1 MLKEYLESIKD
12 LTPESNELT
21 HRTFLQIL
29 LISLKDDFNTEFKIE
44 HEPKKDKQGGQPDFR
59 VSYQGLNIGYIE
71 NKRVGTDLIQ
81 LLKSDQILKY
91 LELNPNLM
99 LTDYLNFVWVGKDEN
114 NAPLIKKEISVSSL
128 DELSKPLK
136 PNPQT
141 ECDLVELFKS
151 FFNYE
156 AAPITNAKDFAT
168 HLSAPTKYLKDA
180 LIQYQEKAQVSSIF
194 NNFKEYL
201 YEELSFEDFS
211 DALAQTLTYSLF
223 LAKLNH
229 PFEKINLDN
238 VRSSIPENFAVI
250 REMAD
255 FLKKLDAIKEI
266 QWLLDEIL
274 SLINHVNMDSIIK
287 DLNDDKDPYLHF
299 YETFLSAY
307 DPKLREKKGV
317 YYTPDSV
324 VKFIINALDSLLK
337 THFKDAPLGLKSAL
351 DNENI
356 KLLDFATGTGTF
368 LLEAF
373 RKALETRKTSDGGTS
388 TKEDKYQNLLKQFYG
403 FEYLIAPYAIAHLNL
418 SQAFK
423 EEFKKPLKENDALQI
438 ILTNTLIQPS
448 EIAADRGLQPIFE
461 KELKSA
467 QEIKKDEK
475 ILIITGNPPYSGAS
489 SNEGL
494 FEWEVRAT
502 YGIEPEFQTIEIER
516 NVKLTDKIK
525 KLLKNIQTQNEGDK
539 SVKNTNKDALKN
551 LKKLHS
557 KYKLQKEKN
566 PKWLLDDYVKFMRF
580 AQNKIESLGHGLFGF
595 ISNNAFLD
603 NPTFRG
609 LRRSLLECYDE
620 LYILNLHGN
629 ARKKEET
636 PQGAKDENVFNI
648 MQGVSINLFVKK
660 AQATKQKILQKIY
673 YYDVYGE
680 RAEKYDF
687 LAQNDLNSIEWLELA
702 PREPFYLLIP
712 QKTSLLDEYE
722 QGFSVQDMFQVGSTG
737 ICSQRDHVV
746 FHKDKE
752 SLLKL
757 LKDFSTLEPSE
768 LRRIYNIKKDG
779 RDWRLEYAIKDVKA
793 NANNLEEYIVSCQ
806 YRPFD
811 FYYTYYTGKSKSF
824 IAYPRG
830 EVFKHMLPPPT
841 NPKTPNQTCK
851 NVALNIARQ
860 SKMHGEW
867 RYVMAHKEL
876 VDINLIAS
884 AGSMGVGYNYPICQ
898 FNNPNYTE
906 NFTPEFRSFIDKH
919 YNHSFEPLEVLGY
932 IYALL
937 YSPNYRKRYEEFLK
951 ADYPKILFT
960 NNKDL
965 FRVLSLL
972 GIELIGLHVLNQ
984 ESLNHSF
991 EKLKD
996 ATIGGSYYKE
1006 AHERNPI
1013 IKKPSYNE
1021 PEQRL
1026 YINHSAYFRGV
1037 SEEIYNYM
1045 IGGYGVLDKYLKSH
1059 KNESCNFDH
1068 VSNIIKVIARTIE
1081 IQKTLGFLTS
1091 DLPHLKGNDSQA
1103 LMQEILQN
1111 PPPPPHLIPI
1121 SPLSYRAKPKPS
1133 EILTLMPHSSAKKQ
1147 AITISIAEAE
1157 VQPSLYSVL
1166 PNLALICDRGSKVSP
1181 ISNVFV
1187 TNMLCDLHVNGSG
1200 SYAFLLYRLE

>member
-1 MLKEYLESIKD
+1 MLKEYLEGIKD
-12 LTPESNELT
+12 LTSESNELT
-21 HRTFLQIL
+21 HRPSLYNL
-29 LISLKDDFNTEFKIE
+29 LDSLKDNFNKELKIE
-44 HEPKKDKQGGQPDFR
+44 HEPNRERGSQPDFR
-59 VSYQGLNIGYIE
+59 ISYQGLNIGYIE
-71 NKRVGTDLIQ
+71 NKRVGTDLSQ
-81 LLKSDQILKY
+81 LLESDQILKY

-99 LTDYLNFVWVGKDEN
+99 LTDYLNFVWVGKDEEN
-114 NAPLIKKEISVSSL
+114 KPSIKRKISIASPE
-128 DELSKPLK
+128 ELSKPLK
-136 PNPQT
+136 PKPQT
-141 ECDLVELFKS
+141 EHDLIELFKS

-156 AAPITNAKDFAT
+156 AAPITNAKDFANA
-168 HLSAPTKYLKDA
+168 LSAPTRYLKDA
-180 LIQYQEKAQVSSIF
+180 LIQYQEDMQVSSIF
-194 NNFKEYL
+194 KNFKEYL

-211 DALAQTLTYSLF
+211 DAFAQTLTYSLF
-223 LAKLNH
+223 IAKLNH
-229 PFEKINLDN
+229 PFEKIDLNN
-238 VRSSIPENFAVI
+238 VRSSIPKNFAVI

-266 QWLLDEIL
+266 QWLLNEIL
-274 SLINHVNMDSIIK
+274 SLINHVDMDSIIK

-423 EEFKKPLKENDALQI
+423 QEFKKPLKENDALQI

-448 EIAADRGLQPIFE
+448 EITAYRGINPIFE
-461 KELKSA
+461 KELSNA
-467 QEIKKDEK
+467 QKIKTNEN

-489 SNEGL
+489 ENKGL
-494 FEWEVRAT
+494 FEWEVKAT
-502 YGIEPEFQTIEIER
+502 YGIEPEFQAIEIEK
-516 NVKLTDKIK
+516 NNKLTDKIQTH
-525 KLLKNIQTQNEGDK
+525 LKNIQTQKESGSK
-539 SVKNTNKDALKN
+539 KDLKALKS
-551 LKKLHS
+551 LHS
-557 KYKLQKEKN
+557 KYKLQNEKN

-660 AQATKQKILQKIY
+660 AQATKQKIH

-680 RAEKYDF
+680 RAEKYAF

-712 QKTSLLDEYE
+712 QKTPLLEEYE
-722 QGFSVQDMFQVGSTG
+722 QGFSVKDMFQIGGTG
-737 ICSQRDHVV
+737 ICSKKDHVV

-768 LRRIYNIKKDG
+768 LRRKYD
-779 RDWRLEYAIKDVKA
+779 IKDAEGWKLGRAIENVKK
-793 NANNLEEYIVSCQ
+793 NQHELEKYIVLCQ

-811 FYYTYYTGKSKSF
+811 YRWTYYTDKSCGF
-824 IAYPRG
+824 LARPVYD
-830 EVFKHMLPPPT
+830 VFKHMLPPP
-841 NPKTPNQTCK
+841 
-851 NVALNIARQ
+851 
-860 SKMHGEW
+860 
-867 RYVMAHKEL
+867 
-876 VDINLIAS
+876 
-884 AGSMGVGYNYPICQ
+884 
-898 FNNPNYTE
+898 
-906 NFTPEFRSFIDKH
+906 
-919 YNHSFEPLEVLGY
+919 
-932 IYALL
+932 
-937 YSPNYRKRYEEFLK
+937 
-951 ADYPKILFT
+951 
-960 NNKDL
+960 
-965 FRVLSLL
+965 
-972 GIELIGLHVLNQ
+972 
-984 ESLNHSF
+984 
-991 EKLKD
+991 
-996 ATIGGSYYKE
+996 
-1006 AHERNPI
+1006 
-1013 IKKPSYNE
+1013 
-1021 PEQRL
+1021 
-1026 YINHSAYFRGV
+1026 
-1037 SEEIYNYM
+1037 
-1045 IGGYGVLDKYLKSH
+1045 
-1059 KNESCNFDH
+1059 
-1068 VSNIIKVIARTIE
+1068 
-1081 IQKTLGFLTS
+1081 
-1091 DLPHLKGNDSQA
+1091 
-1103 LMQEILQN
+1103 
-1111 PPPPPHLIPI
+1111 
-1121 SPLSYRAKPKPS
+1121 
-1133 EILTLMPHSSAKKQ
+1133 
-1147 AITISIAEAE
+1147 
-1157 VQPSLYSVL
+1157 
-1166 PNLALICDRGSKVSP
+1166 
-1181 ISNVFV
+1181 
-1187 TNMLCDLHVNGSG
+1187 
-1200 SYAFLLYRLE
+1200 

>member
-12 LTPESNELT
+12 LTLKKNELT
-21 HRTFLQIL
+21 HRTSLEIL
-29 LISLKDDFNTEFKIE
+29 LKNLKNNFNTEFKIE
-44 HEPKKDKQGGQPDFR
+44 HEPNRDKQGGQPDFR
-59 VSYQGLNIGYIE
+59 ISYQGLNIGYIE
-71 NKRVGTDLIQ
+71 NKRVGTNLNQ

-99 LTDYLNFVWVGKDEN
+99 LTDYLNFVWVGKDEEN
-114 NAPLIKKEISVSSL
+114 KPLIKREISVASL
-128 DELSKPLK
+128 DELSKPQK

-141 ECDLVELFKS
+141 ERDLIELFKS
-151 FFNYE
+151 FFNHE

-180 LIQYQEKAQVSSIF
+180 LIKYQEKTQVSSIF
-194 NNFKEYL
+194 KNFKEYL

-223 LAKLNH
+223 IAKLNH
-229 PFEKINLDN
+229 PCEKINLDN
-238 VRSSIPENFAVI
+238 VRSSIPKNFAVI

-266 QWLLDEIL
+266 QWLLNEIL
-274 SLINHVNMDSIIK
+274 SLINHVDMDSIIK

-423 EEFKKPLKENDALQI
+423 QEFKKPLKENDALQI

-448 EIAADRGLQPIFE
+448 EIAAHRGLQPIFE

-494 FEWEVRAT
+494 FEWEVKAT
-502 YGIEPEFQTIEIER
+502 YGIEPEFQTIEIEKK
-516 NVKLTDKIK
+516 VKLTAKIQT
-525 KLLKNIQTQNEGDK
+525 LLKNIQTQKESG
-539 SVKNTNKDALKN
+539 SKNALKE
-551 LKKLHS
+551 LKNLHS

-660 AQATKQKILQKIY
+660 AQTTKQKIH
-673 YYDVYGE
+673 YYDVYGQ
-680 RAEKYDF
+680 RAEKYAF
-687 LAQNDLNSIEWLELA
+687 LAQNDLNSIEWLEIA
-702 PREPFYLLIP
+702 PRAPFYLLIP
-712 QKTSLLDEYE
+712 QETLLLDEYE
-722 QGFSVQDMFQVGSTG
+722 QGFSVQDMFQVGGTG
-737 ICSQRDHVV
+737 ICSKRDHVV

-768 LRRIYNIKKDG
+768 LRRKYDIGDDS
-779 RDWRLEYAIKDVKA
+779 RDWRLNNAIKEVKT
-793 NANNLEEYIVSCQ
+793 NIKRLEEYIVSCQ

-811 FYYTYYTGKSKSF
+811 YRWTYYTPNSRTF
-824 IAYPRG
+824 LAYPVYD
-830 EVFKHMLPPPT
+830 VFKHMLPPP
-841 NPKTPNQTCK
+841 
-851 NVALNIARQ
+851 
-860 SKMHGEW
+860 
-867 RYVMAHKEL
+867 
-876 VDINLIAS
+876 
-884 AGSMGVGYNYPICQ
+884 
-898 FNNPNYTE
+898 
-906 NFTPEFRSFIDKH
+906 
-919 YNHSFEPLEVLGY
+919 
-932 IYALL
+932 
-937 YSPNYRKRYEEFLK
+937 
-951 ADYPKILFT
+951 
-960 NNKDL
+960 
-965 FRVLSLL
+965 
-972 GIELIGLHVLNQ
+972 
-984 ESLNHSF
+984 
-991 EKLKD
+991 
-996 ATIGGSYYKE
+996 
-1006 AHERNPI
+1006 
-1013 IKKPSYNE
+1013 
-1021 PEQRL
+1021 
-1026 YINHSAYFRGV
+1026 
-1037 SEEIYNYM
+1037 
-1045 IGGYGVLDKYLKSH
+1045 
-1059 KNESCNFDH
+1059 
-1068 VSNIIKVIARTIE
+1068 
-1081 IQKTLGFLTS
+1081 
-1091 DLPHLKGNDSQA
+1091 
-1103 LMQEILQN
+1103 
-1111 PPPPPHLIPI
+1111 PPPQQTLKHPI
-1121 SPLSYRAKPKPS
+1121 KRAKMS
-1133 EILTLMPHSSAKKQ
+1133 
-1147 AITISIAEAE
+1147 
-1157 VQPSLYSVL
+1157 
-1166 PNLALICDRGSKVSP
+1166 R
-1181 ISNVFV
+1181 
-1187 TNMLCDLHVNGSG
+1187 
-1200 SYAFLLYRLE
+1200 

>member
-12 LTPESNELT
+12 LTPEKNELT
-21 HRTFLQIL
+21 HRLFLHNL
-29 LISLKDDFNTEFKIE
+29 LDKLKNHFNKEFKIE
-44 HEPKKDKQGGQPDFR
+44 HEPKREQGSQPDFR
-59 VSYQGLNIGYIE
+59 ISYQGLSIGYIE
-71 NKRVGTDLIQ
+71 NKKVGTDLKQ
-81 LLKSDQILKY
+81 TLKSEKSDQILKY

-99 LTDYLNFVWVGKDEN
+99 LTDYLNFMWVGKDEN
-114 NAPLIKKEISVSSL
+114 NAPLVKKEISVASP

-136 PNPQT
+136 PKPQI
-141 ECDLVELFKS
+141 ERDLIELFKS

-168 HLSAPTKYLKDA
+168 HLSPRTRYLKDA
-180 LIQYQEKAQVSSIF
+180 LIKYQEKVQVSSIF

-238 VRSSIPENFAVI
+238 VRSSIPKNFAVI

-255 FLKKLDAIKEI
+255 FLKKLDEIEEI
-266 QWLLDEIL
+266 QWLLNEIL
-274 SLINHVNMDSIIK
+274 SSINHVDMDSIIK

-373 RKALETRKTSDGGTS
+373 RKALEMKKTSDGGVS

-448 EIAADRGLQPIFE
+448 EIAAHRGLQPIFE
-461 KELKSA
+461 KELSNA
-467 QEIKKDEK
+467 QEIKKNEN

-494 FEWEVRAT
+494 FEWKVKAT
-502 YGIEPEFQTIEIER
+502 YGIEPEFQTIEIEKK
-516 NVKLTDKIK
+516 VKLTDKIQT
-525 KLLKNIQTQNEGDK
+525 LLKNIQKQKESG
-539 SVKNTNKDALKN
+539 SKNALKE
-551 LKKLHS
+551 LKSLHS

-629 ARKKEET
+629 ARKKEKT

-660 AQATKQKILQKIY
+660 AQTTKQKIR
-673 YYDVYGE
+673 YYDVYGK
-680 RAEKYDF
+680 RAEKYAF
-687 LAQNDLNSIEWLELA
+687 LTQHDLNSIEWLELT
-702 PREPFYLLIP
+702 PREPFYSLIP
-712 QKTSLLDEYE
+712 QKTPLLEEYE
-722 QGFSVQDMFQVGSTG
+722 QGFSVQEMFQVGGTG
-737 ICSQRDHVV
+737 ICSKKDHVV

-768 LRRIYNIKKDG
+768 LRRKYDISDSDAING
-779 RDWRLEYAIKDVKA
+779 WRLGRAIENVKK
-793 NANNLEEYIVSCQ
+793 NQHELEKYIVLCQ

-811 FYYTYYTGKSKSF
+811 YRWTYYTSESGF
-824 IAYPRG
+824 LVGPVYD
-830 EVFKHMLPPPT
+830 VFKH
-841 NPKTPNQTCK
+841 
-851 NVALNIARQ
+851 
-860 SKMHGEW
+860 
-867 RYVMAHKEL
+867 
-876 VDINLIAS
+876 
-884 AGSMGVGYNYPICQ
+884 
-898 FNNPNYTE
+898 
-906 NFTPEFRSFIDKH
+906 
-919 YNHSFEPLEVLGY
+919 
-932 IYALL
+932 
-937 YSPNYRKRYEEFLK
+937 
-951 ADYPKILFT
+951 
-960 NNKDL
+960 
-965 FRVLSLL
+965 
-972 GIELIGLHVLNQ
+972 
-984 ESLNHSF
+984 
-991 EKLKD
+991 
-996 ATIGGSYYKE
+996 
-1006 AHERNPI
+1006 
-1013 IKKPSYNE
+1013 
-1021 PEQRL
+1021 
-1026 YINHSAYFRGV
+1026 
-1037 SEEIYNYM
+1037 
-1045 IGGYGVLDKYLKSH
+1045 
-1059 KNESCNFDH
+1059 
-1068 VSNIIKVIARTIE
+1068 
-1081 IQKTLGFLTS
+1081 
-1091 DLPHLKGNDSQA
+1091 
-1103 LMQEILQN
+1103 
-1111 PPPPPHLIPI
+1111 
-1121 SPLSYRAKPKPS
+1121 
-1133 EILTLMPHSSAKKQ
+1133 
-1147 AITISIAEAE
+1147 
-1157 VQPSLYSVL
+1157 
-1166 PNLALICDRGSKVSP
+1166 
-1181 ISNVFV
+1181 
-1187 TNMLCDLHVNGSG
+1187 
-1200 SYAFLLYRLE
+1200 

>member
-12 LTPESNELT
+12 LTPEKNELT
-21 HRTFLQIL
+21 HRPSLYNL
-29 LISLKDDFNTEFKIE
+29 LNRLKDHFNKEFKIE
-44 HEPKKDKQGGQPDFR
+44 HEPKREQGSQPDFR
-59 VSYQGLNIGYIE
+59 ISYQGFNIGYIE
-71 NKRVGTDLIQ
+71 NKRAGENLSQ
-81 LLKSDQILKY
+81 LLKKDQIRKY

-99 LTDYLNFVWVGKDEN
+99 LTDYLKFIWVGKDEN
-114 NAPLIKKEISVSSL
+114 NAPLIKKEISVASL

-141 ECDLVELFKS
+141 ERDLIELFKS

-168 HLSAPTKYLKDA
+168 HLSTPTKYLKGA
-180 LIQYQEKAQVSSIF
+180 LIQYQKDMQVSSIF

-211 DALAQTLTYSLF
+211 DAFAQTLTYSLF

-238 VRSSIPENFAVI
+238 VRSSIPKNFAVI

-255 FLKKLDAIKEI
+255 FLKRLDSIKEI
-266 QWLLDEIL
+266 QWLLNEIL
-274 SLINHVNMDSIIK
+274 SLINHVDMDSIIK

-317 YYTPDSV
+317 YYTPDSM

-373 RKALETRKTSDGGTS
+373 RKALEVRKTSDGGTS

-448 EIAADRGLQPIFE
+448 ETIAYRGLQPIFE

-467 QEIKKDEK
+467 QEIKKDEN

-489 SNEGL
+489 ENKGL
-494 FEWEVRAT
+494 FEWEVKAT
-502 YGIEPEFQTIEIER
+502 YGIEPEFQTIEIEK
-516 NVKLTDKIK
+516 NVKLTDKIQT
-525 KLLKNIQTQNEGDK
+525 LLKNVQKQKESG
-539 SVKNTNKDALKN
+539 SKDALKE
-551 LKKLHS
+551 LKNLHS

-629 ARKKEET
+629 TRKKEET

-660 AQATKQKILQKIY
+660 AQATKPKIY

-680 RAEKYDF
+680 RAEKYVF

-712 QKTSLLDEYE
+712 QETPLLDEYE
-722 QGFSVQDMFQVGSTG
+722 QGFSVQEMFQVGSTG

-830 EVFKHMLPPPT
+830 EVFKHMLPPP
-841 NPKTPNQTCK
+841 PPN
-851 NVALNIARQ
+851 
-860 SKMHGEW
+860 
-867 RYVMAHKEL
+867 
-876 VDINLIAS
+876 
-884 AGSMGVGYNYPICQ
+884 
-898 FNNPNYTE
+898 
-906 NFTPEFRSFIDKH
+906 
-919 YNHSFEPLEVLGY
+919 
-932 IYALL
+932 
-937 YSPNYRKRYEEFLK
+937 
-951 ADYPKILFT
+951 
-960 NNKDL
+960 
-965 FRVLSLL
+965 
-972 GIELIGLHVLNQ
+972 
-984 ESLNHSF
+984 
-991 EKLKD
+991 
-996 ATIGGSYYKE
+996 
-1006 AHERNPI
+1006 
-1013 IKKPSYNE
+1013 KP
-1021 PEQRL
+1021 
-1026 YINHSAYFRGV
+1026 
-1037 SEEIYNYM
+1037 
-1045 IGGYGVLDKYLKSH
+1045 
-1059 KNESCNFDH
+1059 
-1068 VSNIIKVIARTIE
+1068 
-1081 IQKTLGFLTS
+1081 
-1091 DLPHLKGNDSQA
+1091 
-1103 LMQEILQN
+1103 
-1111 PPPPPHLIPI
+1111 
-1121 SPLSYRAKPKPS
+1121 
-1133 EILTLMPHSSAKKQ
+1133 
-1147 AITISIAEAE
+1147 
-1157 VQPSLYSVL
+1157 
-1166 PNLALICDRGSKVSP
+1166 
-1181 ISNVFV
+1181 
-1187 TNMLCDLHVNGSG
+1187 
-1200 SYAFLLYRLE
+1200 

>member
-12 LTPESNELT
+12 LTPEKNELT
-21 HRTFLQIL
+21 HRLFLHNL
-29 LISLKDDFNTEFKIE
+29 LDKLKNHFNKELKIE

-59 VSYQGLNIGYIE
+59 ISYQGLNIGYIE
-71 NKRVGTDLIQ
+71 NKRVGTDLSQ
-81 LLKSDQILKY
+81 LLKSDQVLKY

-99 LTDYLNFVWVGKDEN
+99 LTDYLNFVWVGKDEEN
-114 NAPLIKKEISVSSL
+114 KPLIKREISIASL

-141 ECDLVELFKS
+141 ERDLVELFKS
-151 FFNYE
+151 FFNHE

-168 HLSAPTKYLKDA
+168 HLSPRTKYLKDA
-180 LIQYQEKAQVSSIF
+180 LIKYQEKAQVSSIF

-238 VRSSIPENFAVI
+238 VRSSIPKNFAVI

-266 QWLLDEIL
+266 QWLLNEIL
-274 SLINHVNMDSIIK
+274 SLINHVDMDSIIK

-373 RKALETRKTSDGGTS
+373 RKALEVRKTSDGGTS

-423 EEFKKPLKENDALQI
+423 EEFKKPLKENDALKI

-448 EIAADRGLQPIFE
+448 EIVAHRGLQPIFE

-494 FEWEVRAT
+494 FEWEVKAT
-502 YGIEPEFQTIEIER
+502 YGIEPEFQTIEIEK
-516 NVKLTDKIK
+516 NVKLTDKIQT
-525 KLLKNIQTQNEGDK
+525 LLNNIQKQKESG
-539 SVKNTNKDALKN
+539 SKNALKE
-551 LKKLHS
+551 LKQLHS
-557 KYKLQKEKN
+557 KYKLQNEKN

-580 AQNKIESLGHGLFGF
+580 AQNKIKSLGHGLFGF

-660 AQATKQKILQKIY
+660 AQATKPKIY
-673 YYDVYGE
+673 YYDVYGQ
-680 RAEKYDF
+680 RAEKYAF
-687 LAQNDLNSIEWLELA
+687 LAQNDLNSIEWLELT

-712 QKTSLLDEYE
+712 QETPLLEEYE
-722 QGFSVQDMFQVGSTG
+722 QGFSVQEMFQISSVGIVTG
-737 ICSQRDHVV
+737 
-746 FHKDKE
+746 KDKI
-752 SLLKL
+752 
-757 LKDFSTLEPSE
+757 F
-768 LRRIYNIKKDG
+768 I
-779 RDWRLEYAIKDVKA
+779 
-793 NANNLEEYIVSCQ
+793 ANNTENLKEQVLKYCNEFNEQCVKDIH

-811 FYYTYYTGKSKSF
+811 IRKVYYDTKKLERARENT
-824 IAYPRG
+824 
-830 EVFKHMLPPPT
+830 FKHMLPPPQ
-841 NPKTPNQTCK
+841 QTLK
-851 NVALNIARQ
+851 
-860 SKMHGEW
+860 H
-867 RYVMAHKEL
+867 
-876 VDINLIAS
+876 
-884 AGSMGVGYNYPICQ
+884 PI
-898 FNNPNYTE
+898 
-906 NFTPEFRSFIDKH
+906 K
-919 YNHSFEPLEVLGY
+919 
-932 IYALL
+932 
-937 YSPNYRKRYEEFLK
+937 
-951 ADYPKILFT
+951 
-960 NNKDL
+960 
-965 FRVLSLL
+965 
-972 GIELIGLHVLNQ
+972 
-984 ESLNHSF
+984 
-991 EKLKD
+991 
-996 ATIGGSYYKE
+996 
-1006 AHERNPI
+1006 
-1013 IKKPSYNE
+1013 
-1021 PEQRL
+1021 
-1026 YINHSAYFRGV
+1026 
-1037 SEEIYNYM
+1037 
-1045 IGGYGVLDKYLKSH
+1045 
-1059 KNESCNFDH
+1059 
-1068 VSNIIKVIARTIE
+1068 
-1081 IQKTLGFLTS
+1081 
-1091 DLPHLKGNDSQA
+1091 
-1103 LMQEILQN
+1103 
-1111 PPPPPHLIPI
+1111 
-1121 SPLSYRAKPKPS
+1121 RAKMS
-1133 EILTLMPHSSAKKQ
+1133 
-1147 AITISIAEAE
+1147 
-1157 VQPSLYSVL
+1157 
-1166 PNLALICDRGSKVSP
+1166 R
-1181 ISNVFV
+1181 
-1187 TNMLCDLHVNGSG
+1187 
-1200 SYAFLLYRLE
+1200 

>member
-12 LTPESNELT
+12 LTPEKNELT
-21 HRTFLQIL
+21 HRAFLQIL
-29 LISLKDDFNTEFKIE
+29 LTSLKENFNKEFKIE
-44 HEPKKDKQGGQPDFR
+44 HEPKRDKQGGQPDFR
-59 VSYQGLNIGYIE
+59 ISYQGLNIGYIE
-71 NKRVGTDLIQ
+71 NKKVGTNLSQ
-81 LLKSDQILKY
+81 LLKNKQILKY

-114 NAPLIKKEISVSSL
+114 NAPLIKKEISIASL
-128 DELSKPLK
+128 DELSKPIK
-136 PNPQT
+136 PKPQT
-141 ECDLVELFKS
+141 EHDLIELFKS
-151 FFNYE
+151 FFNHE
-156 AAPITNAKDFAT
+156 AAPIANAKDFAT
-168 HLSAPTKYLKDA
+168 HLSPRTRYLKDA
-180 LIQYQEKAQVSSIF
+180 LIKYQKETQVSSIF

-238 VRSSIPENFAVI
+238 VRSSIPKNFAVI

-255 FLKKLDAIKEI
+255 FLKKLDEIKEI
-266 QWLLDEIL
+266 QWLLNEIL
-274 SLINHVNMDSIIK
+274 SSINHVDMDSILK

-307 DPKLREKKGV
+307 DPKLRESKGV

-373 RKALETRKTSDGGTS
+373 RKALEMRRTSDGGTS

-403 FEYLIAPYAIAHLNL
+403 FEYLIAPYAIAHLSL

-423 EEFKKPLKENDALQI
+423 EEFKKPLKENDALKI
-438 ILTNTLIQPS
+438 ILTNTLIQPN
-448 EIAADRGLQPIFE
+448 EIVAYRGLSPIFE
-461 KELKSA
+461 KELSNA
-467 QEIKKDEK
+467 QEIKKNEK

-489 SNEGL
+489 ENKGL

-502 YGIEPEFQTIEIER
+502 YGIEPEFQTIEIEKK
-516 NVKLTDKIK
+516 VKLTDKIQT
-525 KLLKNIQTQNEGDK
+525 LLKNTQTQKESG
-539 SVKNTNKDALKN
+539 SKNALKE
-551 LKKLHS
+551 LKSLHS

-629 ARKKEET
+629 ARKKEKT
-636 PQGAKDENVFNI
+636 TQGAKDENVFNI
-648 MQGVSINLFVKK
+648 KQGVSINLFVKNP
-660 AQATKQKILQKIY
+660 QTTNQKIH

-680 RAEKYDF
+680 RAEKYAF

-712 QKTSLLDEYE
+712 QKTPLLDEYE
-722 QGFSVQDMFQVGSTG
+722 QGFSVQDMFQISSVGIATG
-737 ICSQRDHVV
+737 
-746 FHKDKE
+746 KDRIFIANNTE
-752 SLLKL
+752 SLKEQVLKYCNE
-757 LKDFSTLEPSE
+757 FNEQC
-768 LRRIYNIKKDG
+768 
-779 RDWRLEYAIKDVKA
+779 IKD
-793 NANNLEEYIVSCQ
+793 IH

-811 FYYTYYTGKSKSF
+811 IRKVYYDTKKLERARENT
-824 IAYPRG
+824 
-830 EVFKHMLPPPT
+830 FKHMLPPQQ
-841 NPKTPNQTCK
+841 NPKTPNQTRK
-851 NVALNIARQ
+851 NVALITSRRFCQ
-860 SKMHGEW
+860 SQK
-867 RYVMAHKEL
+867 
-876 VDINLIAS
+876 S
-884 AGSMGVGYNYPICQ
+884 GVGFVSNKISDLRTWTCPGMEGGDYVNPLYH
-898 FNNPNYTE
+898 NPNYTE

-937 YSPNYRKRYEEFLK
+937 YSPNYRKRYEDFLK

-972 GIELIGLHVLNQ
+972 GIELIGLHVLNK
-984 ESLNHSF
+984 ESLNYSF

-996 ATIGGSYYKE
+996 ATIGESCYKD
-1006 AHERNPI
+1006 ERNPI
-1013 IKKPSYNE
+1013 IKKPSHN
-1021 PEQRL
+1021 EQRL

-1037 SEEIYNYM
+1037 SKEIYDYM
-1045 IGGYGVLDKYLKSH
+1045 IGGYCVFRQIFK
-1059 KNESCNFDH
+1059 
-1068 VSNIIKVIARTIE
+1068 
-1081 IQKTLGFLTS
+1081 
-1091 DLPHLKGNDSQA
+1091 
-1103 LMQEILQN
+1103 
-1111 PPPPPHLIPI
+1111 
-1121 SPLSYRAKPKPS
+1121 KP
-1133 EILTLMPHSSAKKQ
+1133 
-1147 AITISIAEAE
+1147 
-1157 VQPSLYSVL
+1157 
-1166 PNLALICDRGSKVSP
+1166 
-1181 ISNVFV
+1181 
-1187 TNMLCDLHVNGSG
+1187 
-1200 SYAFLLYRLE
+1200 

>member
-12 LTPESNELT
+12 LTLEKNELT
-21 HRTFLQIL
+21 HRLFLHNL
-29 LISLKDDFNTEFKIE
+29 LDKLKNHFNKEFKIE
-44 HEPKKDKQGGQPDFR
+44 HEPKRDQASQPDFR
-59 VSYQGLNIGYIE
+59 VSFQGLSIGYIE
-71 NKRVGTDLIQ
+71 NKRAGTDLRKIVESE
-81 LLKSDQILKY
+81 KNKQILKY

-114 NAPLIKKEISVSSL
+114 NAPLIKKEISVASL

-141 ECDLVELFKS
+141 ERDLIELFKS

-168 HLSAPTKYLKDA
+168 HLSPRTRCLKEA
-180 LIQYQEKAQVSSIF
+180 LNKNQEKTQVSSIF
-194 NNFKEYL
+194 NNFKAYL
-201 YEELSFEDFS
+201 YEELSFEDFG

-238 VRSSIPENFAVI
+238 VRNSIPKNFAVI

-255 FLKKLDAIKEI
+255 FLKKLDEIKEI
-266 QWLLDEIL
+266 QWLLNEIL
-274 SLINHVNMDSIIK
+274 SSINHVDMDSILK

-307 DPKLREKKGV
+307 DPKLRESKGV

-373 RKALETRKTSDGGTS
+373 RKALETRKTSDGGIS

-423 EEFKKPLKENDALQI
+423 EEFKKPLKENDALKI

-448 EIAADRGLQPIFE
+448 EIAAHRGLQPIFE

-467 QEIKKDEK
+467 QKIKKDEK

-489 SNEGL
+489 SNESL

-502 YGIEPEFQTIEIER
+502 YGIEPEFQTIEIEKK
-516 NVKLTDKIK
+516 VKLTDKIQTLLNNIQK
-525 KLLKNIQTQNEGDK
+525 QKESGSKNALKELKN
-539 SVKNTNKDALKN
+539 
-551 LKKLHS
+551 LHS

-620 LYILNLHGN
+620 LYIINLHGN

-636 PQGAKDENVFNI
+636 PQGTKDENVFNI

-660 AQATKQKILQKIY
+660 APATKQKIF
-673 YYDVYGE
+673 YYDVYGQ
-680 RAEKYDF
+680 RAEKYAF
-687 LAQNDLNSIEWLELA
+687 LAQNDLNSIEWLELT
-702 PREPFYLLIP
+702 PREPFYLLLP
-712 QKTSLLDEYE
+712 LETPLLEEYE
-722 QGFSVQDMFQVGSTG
+722 QGFSVQDMFQVGGTG
-737 ICSQRDHVV
+737 ICSKKDHVV

-768 LRRIYNIKKDG
+768 LRRKYNIKKDG

-793 NANNLEEYIVSCQ
+793 NANNLEEYIVLCQ
-806 YRPFD
+806 YHPFD
-811 FYYTYYTGKSKSF
+811 YRWTYYTGKSKSF

-830 EVFKHMLPPPT
+830 DVFKHMLPPP
-841 NPKTPNQTCK
+841 PPN
-851 NVALNIARQ
+851 
-860 SKMHGEW
+860 
-867 RYVMAHKEL
+867 
-876 VDINLIAS
+876 
-884 AGSMGVGYNYPICQ
+884 
-898 FNNPNYTE
+898 
-906 NFTPEFRSFIDKH
+906 
-919 YNHSFEPLEVLGY
+919 
-932 IYALL
+932 
-937 YSPNYRKRYEEFLK
+937 
-951 ADYPKILFT
+951 
-960 NNKDL
+960 
-965 FRVLSLL
+965 
-972 GIELIGLHVLNQ
+972 
-984 ESLNHSF
+984 
-991 EKLKD
+991 
-996 ATIGGSYYKE
+996 
-1006 AHERNPI
+1006 
-1013 IKKPSYNE
+1013 KP
-1021 PEQRL
+1021 
-1026 YINHSAYFRGV
+1026 
-1037 SEEIYNYM
+1037 
-1045 IGGYGVLDKYLKSH
+1045 
-1059 KNESCNFDH
+1059 
-1068 VSNIIKVIARTIE
+1068 
-1081 IQKTLGFLTS
+1081 
-1091 DLPHLKGNDSQA
+1091 
-1103 LMQEILQN
+1103 
-1111 PPPPPHLIPI
+1111 
-1121 SPLSYRAKPKPS
+1121 
-1133 EILTLMPHSSAKKQ
+1133 
-1147 AITISIAEAE
+1147 
-1157 VQPSLYSVL
+1157 
-1166 PNLALICDRGSKVSP
+1166 
-1181 ISNVFV
+1181 
-1187 TNMLCDLHVNGSG
+1187 
-1200 SYAFLLYRLE
+1200 

>member
-12 LTPESNELT
+12 LTPEKNELT
-21 HRTFLQIL
+21 HRRSLYNL
-29 LISLKDDFNTEFKIE
+29 LDGLKKNFNKEFKIE
-44 HEPKKDKQGGQPDFR
+44 HEPKRKQGSQPDFR

-71 NKRVGTDLIQ
+71 NKRVGTNLNR
-81 LLKSDQILKY
+81 LLKSDQVLKY

-99 LTDYLNFVWVGKDEN
+99 LTDYLKFVWVGKDKN
-114 NAPLIKKEISVSSL
+114 NAPLIKKEISVASP

-136 PNPQT
+136 PKPQT
-141 ECDLVELFKS
+141 ERDLIELFKS

-180 LIQYQEKAQVSSIF
+180 LITYQKDDQVSSIF
-194 NNFKEYL
+194 KNFKEYL

-211 DALAQTLTYSLF
+211 DAFAQTLTYSLF
-223 LAKLNH
+223 IAKLNH

-238 VRSSIPENFAVI
+238 VRSSIPKNFAVI

-266 QWLLDEIL
+266 QWLLNEIL
-274 SLINHVNMDSIIK
+274 SLINHVDMDSIIK

-373 RKALETRKTSDGGTS
+373 RKALEVRKTSDGGTS

-494 FEWEVRAT
+494 FEWEVKAT
-502 YGIEPEFQTIEIER
+502 YGIEPEFQTIETKK
-516 NVKLTDKIK
+516 NVKLADEIQT
-525 KLLKNIQTQNEGDK
+525 LLNNIQTQKESGNNND
-539 SVKNTNKDALKN
+539 
-551 LKKLHS
+551 LKKLKSLHS
-557 KYKLQKEKN
+557 RYKLQKEKN

-609 LRRSLLECYDE
+609 LRCSLLECYDE

-648 MQGVSINLFVKK
+648 MQGVSINLFVKNPQVVK
-660 AQATKQKILQKIY
+660 QKIY
-673 YYDVYGE
+673 YYDVYGQ
-680 RAEKYDF
+680 RAEKYVF
-687 LAQNDLNSIEWLELA
+687 LAQNDLNSIEWLEIA
-702 PREPFYLLIP
+702 PRAPFYLLLP
-712 QKTSLLDEYE
+712 LKTPLLDEYE
-722 QGFSVQDMFQVGSTG
+722 QGFSVQEMFKISSGGIITG
-737 ICSQRDHVV
+737 RDHIV

-768 LRRIYNIKKDG
+768 LRRIYKIKEDG

-793 NANNLEEYIVSCQ
+793 NANNLEEYIVLCQ

-811 FYYTYYTGKSKSF
+811 YRWTYYTGKSKSF

-830 EVFKHMLPPPT
+830 EVFRHMLPPP
-841 NPKTPNQTCK
+841 PN
-851 NVALNIARQ
+851 
-860 SKMHGEW
+860 
-867 RYVMAHKEL
+867 
-876 VDINLIAS
+876 
-884 AGSMGVGYNYPICQ
+884 
-898 FNNPNYTE
+898 
-906 NFTPEFRSFIDKH
+906 
-919 YNHSFEPLEVLGY
+919 
-932 IYALL
+932 
-937 YSPNYRKRYEEFLK
+937 
-951 ADYPKILFT
+951 
-960 NNKDL
+960 
-965 FRVLSLL
+965 
-972 GIELIGLHVLNQ
+972 
-984 ESLNHSF
+984 
-991 EKLKD
+991 
-996 ATIGGSYYKE
+996 
-1006 AHERNPI
+1006 
-1013 IKKPSYNE
+1013 KP
-1021 PEQRL
+1021 
-1026 YINHSAYFRGV
+1026 
-1037 SEEIYNYM
+1037 
-1045 IGGYGVLDKYLKSH
+1045 
-1059 KNESCNFDH
+1059 
-1068 VSNIIKVIARTIE
+1068 
-1081 IQKTLGFLTS
+1081 
-1091 DLPHLKGNDSQA
+1091 
-1103 LMQEILQN
+1103 
-1111 PPPPPHLIPI
+1111 
-1121 SPLSYRAKPKPS
+1121 
-1133 EILTLMPHSSAKKQ
+1133 
-1147 AITISIAEAE
+1147 
-1157 VQPSLYSVL
+1157 
-1166 PNLALICDRGSKVSP
+1166 
-1181 ISNVFV
+1181 
-1187 TNMLCDLHVNGSG
+1187 
-1200 SYAFLLYRLE
+1200 

>member
-12 LTPESNELT
+12 LTNEKNELT
-21 HRTFLQIL
+21 HRPSLYNL
-29 LISLKDDFNTEFKIE
+29 LNRLKDNFNKEFKIE
-44 HEPKKDKQGGQPDFR
+44 HEPKKEQGSQPDFC
-59 VSYQGLNIGYIE
+59 VSFQGLNIGYIE
-71 NKRVGTDLIQ
+71 NKRVGNNLSQ
-81 LLKSDQILKY
+81 LLKSDQIRKY

-99 LTDYLNFVWVGKDEN
+99 LTDYLNFMWVGKDEN
-114 NAPLIKKEISVSSL
+114 NAPLIKKEISVASL
-128 DELSKPLK
+128 DELSKPIK
-136 PNPQT
+136 PKPQT
-141 ECDLVELFKS
+141 ERDLIELFKS
-151 FFNYE
+151 FFNHE

-168 HLSAPTKYLKDA
+168 HLSPRTRYLKDA
-180 LIQYQEKAQVSSIF
+180 LIKYQEKTQVSSIF

-238 VRSSIPENFAVI
+238 VRSSIPKNFAVI

-255 FLKKLDAIKEI
+255 FLKKLDEIQEI
-266 QWLLDEIL
+266 QWLLNEIL
-274 SLINHVNMDSIIK
+274 SSINHVDMDSIIK

-307 DPKLREKKGV
+307 DPKLRESKGV

-373 RKALETRKTSDGGTS
+373 RKVLEMRKTSDGGIS
-388 TKEDKYQNLLKQFYG
+388 TREDKYQNLLKQFYG

-423 EEFKKPLKENDALQI
+423 EEFKKPLKENDAFKI

-448 EIAADRGLQPIFE
+448 EIIDYRGLNPIFE
-461 KELKSA
+461 TELLNA
-467 QEIKKDEK
+467 QEIKKDEN

-494 FEWEVRAT
+494 FEWEVKAT
-502 YGIEPEFQTIEIER
+502 YGIEPEFQTIEIEKK
-516 NVKLTDKIK
+516 VKLTDKIK
-525 KLLKNIQTQNEGDK
+525 TLLKNIQTQKQGDK
-539 SVKNTNKDALKN
+539 SVKNTNKNALKS
-551 LKKLHS
+551 LKQFYS
-557 KYKLQKEKN
+557 KYKLQDERN

-609 LRRSLLECYDE
+609 LRHSLLECYDE

-629 ARKKEET
+629 VRKKEKT
-636 PQGAKDENVFNI
+636 PEGSKDENVFNI
-648 MQGVSINLFVKK
+648 QQGVSINLFVKN
-660 AQATKQKILQKIY
+660 QQIPKQKIH

-680 RAEKYDF
+680 RAEKYAF
-687 LAQNDLNSIEWLELA
+687 LAQNDLDSIEWLELT
-702 PREPFYLLIP
+702 PRKPFY
-712 QKTSLLDEYE
+712 SLLPLETRLSDEYE
-722 QGFSVQDMFQVGSTG
+722 QGFSVQKMFQVGGTG
-737 ICSQRDHVV
+737 ICSKRDHVV

-768 LRRIYNIKKDG
+768 LRRKYD
-779 RDWRLEYAIKDVKA
+779 IKDTEGWKLGRAIENVKK
-793 NANNLEEYIVSCQ
+793 NQHELEKYIVLCQ

-811 FYYTYYTGKSKSF
+811 YRWTYYTDKSCGF
-824 IAYPRG
+824 LAGPVY
-830 EVFKHMLPPPT
+830 EVFKHMLPSPT
-841 NPKTPNQTCK
+841 NPKTPNQTRK
-851 NVALNIARQ
+851 NAALNTPRQ
-860 SKMHGEW
+860 LKNNDKSW
-867 RYVMAHKEL
+867 TQCFISSR
-876 VDINLIAS
+876 INDQGLS
-884 AGSMGVGYNYPICQ
+884 SGGNGAGVNYPLYQ
-898 FNNPNYTE
+898 FRDPNYTE

-919 YNHSFEPLEVLGY
+919 YNHSFEPLEILGY

-937 YSPNYRKRYEEFLK
+937 YSPNYRKRYEGFLK
-951 ADYPKILFT
+951 IDYPKILFT
-960 NNKDL
+960 ENKDL
-965 FRVLSLL
+965 FRALSLL

-984 ESLNHSF
+984 ESLNYSF

-996 ATIGGSYYKE
+996 ATIGESCYIE
-1006 AHERNPI
+1006 VHERNPI
-1013 IKKPSYNE
+1013 IKKPSHN
-1021 PEQRL
+1021 EQRL
-1026 YINHSAYFRGV
+1026 YINHSAYFSGV
-1037 SEEIYNYM
+1037 SQEIYDYR
-1045 IGGYGVLDKYLKSH
+1045 IGGLRLDKYLKSH
-1059 KNESCNFDH
+1059 KNEPCDFDH
-1068 VSNIIKVIARTIE
+1068 VTRIIKIIARTIE

-1091 DLPHLKGNDSQA
+1091 DLPYLKGNDSKA

-1111 PPPPPHLIPI
+1111 PPPPPI
-1121 SPLSYRAKPKPS
+1121 
-1133 EILTLMPHSSAKKQ
+1133 
-1147 AITISIAEAE
+1147 
-1157 VQPSLYSVL
+1157 
-1166 PNLALICDRGSKVSP
+1166 
-1181 ISNVFV
+1181 
-1187 TNMLCDLHVNGSG
+1187 
-1200 SYAFLLYRLE
+1200 

>member
-12 LTPESNELT
+12 LTPEKNELA
-21 HRTFLQIL
+21 HRPSLYNL
-29 LISLKDDFNTEFKIE
+29 LDSLKDHFNKEFKIE
-44 HEPKKDKQGGQPDFR
+44 HEPKRERGSQPDFR
-59 VSYQGLNIGYIE
+59 ISYQGLNIGYIE
-71 NKRVGTDLIQ
+71 NKRVGTDLNR
-81 LLKSDQILKY
+81 LLKNDQILKY

-114 NAPLIKKEISVSSL
+114 NEPLIKREISIANL
-128 DELSKPLK
+128 DELSKPPK

-141 ECDLVELFKS
+141 ERDLIELFKS
-151 FFNYE
+151 FFNHE
-156 AAPITNAKDFAT
+156 AAPITNAKDFANA
-168 HLSAPTKYLKDA
+168 LSAPTKYLKDA
-180 LIQYQEKAQVSSIF
+180 LITYQKDDQVSSIF

-211 DALAQTLTYSLF
+211 DAFAQTLTYSLF

-229 PFEKINLDN
+229 PFEKIDLNN

-255 FLKKLDAIKEI
+255 FLKRLDSIKEI
-266 QWLLDEIL
+266 QWLLNEIL
-274 SLINHVNMDSIIK
+274 SLINHVDMDSIIK

-423 EEFKKPLKENDALQI
+423 EEFKKPLKENDALKI

-448 EIAADRGLQPIFE
+448 EIVAYRGLQPIFE

-467 QEIKKDEK
+467 QEIKKNEK

-494 FEWEVRAT
+494 FEWEVKAT
-502 YGIEPEFQTIEIER
+502 YGIEPEFQTIEIEKK
-516 NVKLTDKIK
+516 VKLTAKIQT
-525 KLLKNIQTQNEGDK
+525 LLKNIQKQKESG
-539 SVKNTNKDALKN
+539 SKNALKE
-551 LKKLHS
+551 LKNLHS

-609 LRRSLLECYDE
+609 LRCSLLECYDE

-660 AQATKQKILQKIY
+660 AQTTKQKIF
-673 YYDVYGE
+673 YYDVYGG
-680 RAEKYDF
+680 RAEKYAF
-687 LAQNDLNSIEWLELA
+687 LAQNDLNSIEWLEIA
-702 PREPFYLLIP
+702 PRAPFYLLLP
-712 QKTSLLDEYE
+712 LKTPLLEEYE
-722 QGFSVQDMFQVGSTG
+722 QGFSVQEMFQISSVGIATG
-737 ICSQRDHVV
+737 
-746 FHKDKE
+746 KDKIFIANNTE
-752 SLLKL
+752 SLKEQVLKYCNEFNEQCV
-757 LKDFSTLEPSE
+757 KD
-768 LRRIYNIKKDG
+768 IH
-779 RDWRLEYAIKDVKA
+779 
-793 NANNLEEYIVSCQ
+793 

-811 FYYTYYTGKSKSF
+811 IRKVYYDTKKLERARENT
-824 IAYPRG
+824 
-830 EVFKHMLPPPT
+830 FKHMLPPPP
-841 NPKTPNQTCK
+841 PK
-851 NVALNIARQ
+851 
-860 SKMHGEW
+860 
-867 RYVMAHKEL
+867 
-876 VDINLIAS
+876 
-884 AGSMGVGYNYPICQ
+884 
-898 FNNPNYTE
+898 
-906 NFTPEFRSFIDKH
+906 
-919 YNHSFEPLEVLGY
+919 
-932 IYALL
+932 
-937 YSPNYRKRYEEFLK
+937 
-951 ADYPKILFT
+951 
-960 NNKDL
+960 
-965 FRVLSLL
+965 
-972 GIELIGLHVLNQ
+972 
-984 ESLNHSF
+984 
-991 EKLKD
+991 
-996 ATIGGSYYKE
+996 
-1006 AHERNPI
+1006 
-1013 IKKPSYNE
+1013 KK
-1021 PEQRL
+1021 
-1026 YINHSAYFRGV
+1026 
-1037 SEEIYNYM
+1037 
-1045 IGGYGVLDKYLKSH
+1045 KKKKKKKTKS
-1059 KNESCNFDH
+1059 
-1068 VSNIIKVIARTIE
+1068 
-1081 IQKTLGFLTS
+1081 
-1091 DLPHLKGNDSQA
+1091 
-1103 LMQEILQN
+1103 
-1111 PPPPPHLIPI
+1111 
-1121 SPLSYRAKPKPS
+1121 
-1133 EILTLMPHSSAKKQ
+1133 
-1147 AITISIAEAE
+1147 
-1157 VQPSLYSVL
+1157 
-1166 PNLALICDRGSKVSP
+1166 
-1181 ISNVFV
+1181 
-1187 TNMLCDLHVNGSG
+1187 VN
-1200 SYAFLLYRLE
+1200 

>member
-12 LTPESNELT
+12 LTAEKNELT
-21 HRTFLQIL
+21 HRLSLHNL
-29 LISLKDDFNTEFKIE
+29 LSRLKDHFNKEFKIE
-44 HEPKKDKQGGQPDFR
+44 HEPKKEQGSQPDFR
-59 VSYQGLNIGYIE
+59 VSFQGLNIGYIE
-71 NKRVGTDLIQ
+71 NKRVGANFSQ
-81 LLKSDQILKY
+81 LLKSDQICKY

-99 LTDYLNFVWVGKDEN
+99 LTDYLNFMWVGKDEN
-114 NAPLIKKEISVSSL
+114 NAPLIKKEISVASL

-136 PNPQT
+136 PKPQT
-141 ECDLVELFKS
+141 ERDLIELFKS
-151 FFNYE
+151 FFNHE

-168 HLSAPTKYLKDA
+168 HLSPRTRYLKDA
-180 LIQYQEKAQVSSIF
+180 LIKYQEKTQVSSIF

-238 VRSSIPENFAVI
+238 VRSSIPKNFAVI

-255 FLKKLDAIKEI
+255 FLKKLDEIQEI
-266 QWLLDEIL
+266 QWLLNEIL
-274 SLINHVNMDSIIK
+274 SSINHVGMDSIIK

-299 YETFLSAY
+299 YETFLSTY
-307 DPKLREKKGV
+307 DPKLRESKGV

-373 RKALETRKTSDGGTS
+373 RKALEMRKTSDGGIS

-423 EEFKKPLKENDALQI
+423 EEFKKPLKEDDALKI
-438 ILTNTLIQPS
+438 ILTSTLIQPS
-448 EIAADRGLQPIFE
+448 EIAAYRGLQPIFE
-461 KELKSA
+461 TELLNA
-467 QEIKKDEK
+467 QEIKKDEN

-494 FEWEVRAT
+494 FEWEVKAT
-502 YGIEPEFQTIEIER
+502 YGIEPEFQTIEIEKK
-516 NVKLTDKIK
+516 VKLTDKIK
-525 KLLKNIQTQNEGDK
+525 KLLKNLQTQKESSNQTQKQSNK
-539 SVKNTNKDALKN
+539 SVKNTNKDALKS
-551 LKKLHS
+551 LKQLHS
-557 KYKLQKEKN
+557 KYKLQNEKN

-629 ARKKEET
+629 ARKKEKT
-636 PQGAKDENVFNI
+636 PQGADDENVFNI
-648 MQGVSINLFVKK
+648 KQGVSINLFVKK
-660 AQATKQKILQKIY
+660 AQTTKQKIH

-680 RAEKYDF
+680 RAEKYAF
-687 LAQNDLNSIEWLELA
+687 LAQNDLNSIEWLELN
-702 PREPFYLLIP
+702 PREPFYSLLP
-712 QKTSLLDEYE
+712 LETSLLDEYE
-722 QGFSVQDMFQVGSTG
+722 QGFSVKDMFQVGSTG

-746 FHKDKE
+746 FHKTKE
-752 SLLKL
+752 SLLEL

-768 LRRIYNIKKDG
+768 LRRKYDIGDDG
-779 RDWRLEYAIKDVKA
+779 RDWRLEYAIRDVRT
-793 NANNLEEYIVSCQ
+793 NADNLEKYIVLCQ

-811 FYYTYYTGKSKSF
+811 YRWTYYTGKSKSF

-830 EVFKHMLPPPT
+830 EVFKHMFPPPPPPT
-841 NPKTPNQTCK
+841 NPKTPNQTRK
-851 NVALNIARQ
+851 NVALNTPRQ
-860 SKMHGEW
+860 LKNNDKSW
-867 RYVMAHKEL
+867 TQCFISSR
-876 VDINLIAS
+876 INDQGLS
-884 AGSMGVGYNYPICQ
+884 SGGNGAGVNYPLYQ

-906 NFTPEFRSFIDKH
+906 NFTPKFRSFIDKH
-919 YNHSFEPLEVLGY
+919 YNHSFEPLEILGY

-937 YSPNYRKRYEEFLK
+937 YSPNYRKRYEDFLK

-960 NNKDL
+960 ENKDL

-984 ESLNHSF
+984 ESLNYSF

-996 ATIGGSYYKE
+996 ATIGESGYIE
-1006 AHERNPI
+1006 AHERNSI
-1013 IKKPSYNE
+1013 IKKPSHN
-1021 PEQRL
+1021 EQRL
-1026 YINHSAYFRGV
+1026 YINNSAYFRG
-1037 SEEIYNYM
+1037 
-1045 IGGYGVLDKYLKSH
+1045 
-1059 KNESCNFDH
+1059 
-1068 VSNIIKVIARTIE
+1068 A
-1081 IQKTLGFLTS
+1081 S
-1091 DLPHLKGNDSQA
+1091 DLN
-1103 LMQEILQN
+1103 
-1111 PPPPPHLIPI
+1111 I
-1121 SPLSYRAKPKPS
+1121 SSGGGGTAFPLFC
-1133 EILTLMPHSSAKKQ
+1133 
-1147 AITISIAEAE
+1147 IT
-1157 VQPSLYSVL
+1157 
-1166 PNLALICDRGSKVSP
+1166 
-1181 ISNVFV
+1181 
-1187 TNMLCDLHVNGSG
+1187 
-1200 SYAFLLYRLE
+1200 

>member
-21 HRTFLQIL
+21 HRAFLENL
-29 LISLKDDFNTEFKIE
+29 LISLKENFNKEFKIE
-44 HEPKKDKQGGQPDFR
+44 HEPKRDQGSQPDFR
-59 VSYQGLNIGYIE
+59 VSFQGLNIGYIE
-71 NKRVGTDLIQ
+71 NKRVGTDLRKIVESE
-81 LLKSDQILKY
+81 KNKQILKY

-114 NAPLIKKEISVSSL
+114 NEPLIKKEISVASP
-128 DELSKPLK
+128 DELSKPQK

-141 ECDLVELFKS
+141 ERDLIELFKS
-151 FFNYE
+151 FFNHE
-156 AAPITNAKDFAT
+156 PAPITNAKDFAT
-168 HLSAPTKYLKDA
+168 RLSAPTKYLKDA
-180 LIQYQEKAQVSSIF
+180 LITYQKDEQVSSIF
-194 NNFKEYL
+194 KNFKEYL

-211 DALAQTLTYSLF
+211 DAFAQTLTYSLF
-223 LAKLNH
+223 IAKLNH

-238 VRSSIPENFAVI
+238 VRSSIPKNFAVI

-266 QWLLDEIL
+266 QWLLNEIL
-274 SLINHVNMDSIIK
+274 SLINHVDMDSILK

-423 EEFKKPLKENDALQI
+423 QEFKKPLKENDALKI

-494 FEWEVRAT
+494 FEWEVKAT
-502 YGIEPEFQTIEIER
+502 YGIDPEFQTIEIEK
-516 NVKLTDKIK
+516 NVKLTDKIQTLLSSVQIQK
-525 KLLKNIQTQNEGDK
+525 QSGSKNALKELKN
-539 SVKNTNKDALKN
+539 
-551 LKKLHS
+551 LHS
-557 KYKLQKEKN
+557 KYKLQNERN

-580 AQNKIESLGHGLFGF
+580 AQNKIKSLGHGLFGF

-629 ARKKEET
+629 ARKKEKT

-660 AQATKQKILQKIY
+660 AQTTKQKIH

-680 RAEKYDF
+680 RAEKYAF
-687 LAQNDLNSIEWLELA
+687 LAQNDLNSIEWLEIA
-702 PREPFYLLIP
+702 PREPFYLLLP
-712 QKTSLLDEYE
+712 LKTPLLEEYE
-722 QGFSVQDMFQVGSTG
+722 QGFSVQEMFQVGSTG
-737 ICSQRDHVV
+737 ICSKRDHVV

-768 LRRIYNIKKDG
+768 LRRKYDIGDDS
-779 RDWRLEYAIKDVKA
+779 RDWRLNNAIREVETNIKR
-793 NANNLEEYIVSCQ
+793 LEEYIVLCQ

-811 FYYTYYTGKSKSF
+811 YRWTYYTPNSRTF
-824 IAYPRG
+824 LAYPVYD
-830 EVFKHMLPPPT
+830 VFKHMLPPP
-841 NPKTPNQTCK
+841 PN
-851 NVALNIARQ
+851 
-860 SKMHGEW
+860 
-867 RYVMAHKEL
+867 
-876 VDINLIAS
+876 
-884 AGSMGVGYNYPICQ
+884 
-898 FNNPNYTE
+898 
-906 NFTPEFRSFIDKH
+906 
-919 YNHSFEPLEVLGY
+919 
-932 IYALL
+932 
-937 YSPNYRKRYEEFLK
+937 
-951 ADYPKILFT
+951 
-960 NNKDL
+960 
-965 FRVLSLL
+965 
-972 GIELIGLHVLNQ
+972 
-984 ESLNHSF
+984 
-991 EKLKD
+991 
-996 ATIGGSYYKE
+996 
-1006 AHERNPI
+1006 
-1013 IKKPSYNE
+1013 KP
-1021 PEQRL
+1021 
-1026 YINHSAYFRGV
+1026 
-1037 SEEIYNYM
+1037 
-1045 IGGYGVLDKYLKSH
+1045 
-1059 KNESCNFDH
+1059 
-1068 VSNIIKVIARTIE
+1068 
-1081 IQKTLGFLTS
+1081 
-1091 DLPHLKGNDSQA
+1091 
-1103 LMQEILQN
+1103 
-1111 PPPPPHLIPI
+1111 
-1121 SPLSYRAKPKPS
+1121 
-1133 EILTLMPHSSAKKQ
+1133 
-1147 AITISIAEAE
+1147 
-1157 VQPSLYSVL
+1157 
-1166 PNLALICDRGSKVSP
+1166 
-1181 ISNVFV
+1181 
-1187 TNMLCDLHVNGSG
+1187 
-1200 SYAFLLYRLE
+1200 

>member
-12 LTPESNELT
+12 LTLESNELT
-21 HRTFLQIL
+21 HRLFLHNL
-29 LISLKDDFNTEFKIE
+29 LDKLKNHFNKEFKIE
-44 HEPKKDKQGGQPDFR
+44 HEPKRDQGSQPDFR
-59 VSYQGLNIGYIE
+59 ISHQGLNIGYIE
-71 NKRVGTDLIQ
+71 NKRAGTDLRKIVESE
-81 LLKSDQILKY
+81 KSKQILKY

-99 LTDYLNFVWVGKDEN
+99 LTDYLNFMWVGKDEN
-114 NAPLIKKEISVSSL
+114 NAPLIKKEISIASL
-128 DELSKPLK
+128 DELSKPIK

-141 ECDLVELFKS
+141 ERDLIELFRG

-180 LIQYQEKAQVSSIF
+180 LIQYQEEDQVSSIF

-201 YEELSFEDFS
+201 YEELSFKDFS
-211 DALAQTLTYSLF
+211 DAFAQTLTYSLF

-238 VRSSIPENFAVI
+238 VRSSIPKNFAVI

-266 QWLLDEIL
+266 QWLLNEIL
-274 SLINHVNMDSIIK
+274 SSINHVDMDSIIK

-307 DPKLREKKGV
+307 DPKLRESKGV

-373 RKALETRKTSDGGTS
+373 RKALEVRKTSDGSTS

-423 EEFKKPLKENDALQI
+423 QEFKKPLKENDALQI

-448 EIAADRGLQPIFE
+448 EIVAYRGLNPIFE
-461 KELKSA
+461 KELSNA
-467 QEIKKDEK
+467 QEIKRNEN

-494 FEWEVRAT
+494 FEWEVKAT
-502 YGIEPEFQTIEIER
+502 YGIEPEFQTIETKKNI
-516 NVKLTDKIK
+516 KLTAEIQT
-525 KLLKNIQTQNEGDK
+525 LLNNIQKQKESG
-539 SVKNTNKDALKN
+539 SKNALKE
-551 LKKLHS
+551 LKSLHS

-660 AQATKQKILQKIY
+660 VQATKQKIF
-673 YYDVYGE
+673 YYDVYGG
-680 RAEKYDF
+680 RAEKYAF
-687 LAQNDLNSIEWLELA
+687 LAQNDLNSINWLEIA
-702 PREPFYLLIP
+702 PRVPFYLLIP
-712 QKTSLLDEYE
+712 QETPLLDEYE
-722 QGFSVQDMFQVGSTG
+722 QGFSVKDMFQVGGTG
-737 ICSQRDHVV
+737 ICSKKDHVV

-768 LRRIYNIKKDG
+768 LRRKYDISDSDAING
-779 RDWRLEYAIKDVKA
+779 WRLGRAIENVKK
-793 NANNLEEYIVSCQ
+793 NSHELEKYIVLCQ

-811 FYYTYYTGKSKSF
+811 YRWTYYTSESGF
-824 IAYPRG
+824 LVGPVYQ
-830 EVFKHMLPPPT
+830 VFKHMLPPP
-841 NPKTPNQTCK
+841 PQQTLK
-851 NVALNIARQ
+851 
-860 SKMHGEW
+860 H
-867 RYVMAHKEL
+867 
-876 VDINLIAS
+876 
-884 AGSMGVGYNYPICQ
+884 PI
-898 FNNPNYTE
+898 
-906 NFTPEFRSFIDKH
+906 K
-919 YNHSFEPLEVLGY
+919 
-932 IYALL
+932 
-937 YSPNYRKRYEEFLK
+937 
-951 ADYPKILFT
+951 
-960 NNKDL
+960 
-965 FRVLSLL
+965 
-972 GIELIGLHVLNQ
+972 
-984 ESLNHSF
+984 
-991 EKLKD
+991 
-996 ATIGGSYYKE
+996 
-1006 AHERNPI
+1006 
-1013 IKKPSYNE
+1013 
-1021 PEQRL
+1021 
-1026 YINHSAYFRGV
+1026 
-1037 SEEIYNYM
+1037 
-1045 IGGYGVLDKYLKSH
+1045 
-1059 KNESCNFDH
+1059 
-1068 VSNIIKVIARTIE
+1068 
-1081 IQKTLGFLTS
+1081 
-1091 DLPHLKGNDSQA
+1091 
-1103 LMQEILQN
+1103 
-1111 PPPPPHLIPI
+1111 
-1121 SPLSYRAKPKPS
+1121 RAKMS
-1133 EILTLMPHSSAKKQ
+1133 
-1147 AITISIAEAE
+1147 
-1157 VQPSLYSVL
+1157 
-1166 PNLALICDRGSKVSP
+1166 R
-1181 ISNVFV
+1181 
-1187 TNMLCDLHVNGSG
+1187 
-1200 SYAFLLYRLE
+1200 

>member
-12 LTPESNELT
+12 LTPEKNELT
-21 HRTFLQIL
+21 HRPSLYNL
-29 LISLKDDFNTEFKIE
+29 LKNLKDDFNKEFKIE
-44 HEPKKDKQGGQPDFR
+44 HEPERKQGSQPDFR
-59 VSYQGLNIGYIE
+59 ISYQGLNIGYIE
-71 NKRVGTDLIQ
+71 NKRVGTDLRKIVESK
-81 LLKSDQILKY
+81 KSKQILKY

-114 NAPLIKKEISVSSL
+114 NEPLIKREISVASL
-128 DELSKPLK
+128 DELSKSLK
-136 PNPQT
+136 PKPQT
-141 ECDLVELFKS
+141 ERDLIELFKS
-151 FFNYE
+151 FFNHE

-180 LIQYQEKAQVSSIF
+180 LITYQKDTQVSSIF

-211 DALAQTLTYSLF
+211 DAFAQTLTYSLF

-238 VRSSIPENFAVI
+238 VRSFIPKNFAVI

-266 QWLLDEIL
+266 QWLLNEIL
-274 SLINHVNMDSIIK
+274 SSINHVDMDSILK

-307 DPKLREKKGV
+307 NPKLRESKGV

-337 THFKDAPLGLKSAL
+337 TRFKDAPLGLKSAL

-368 LLEAF
+368 LLETF

-423 EEFKKPLKENDALQI
+423 EEFKKPLKENDALKI

-448 EIAADRGLQPIFE
+448 EIVAYRGLSPIFE
-461 KELKSA
+461 KELSNA
-467 QEIKKDEK
+467 QEIKK
-475 ILIITGNPPYSGAS
+475 
-489 SNEGL
+489 
-494 FEWEVRAT
+494 
-502 YGIEPEFQTIEIER
+502 
-516 NVKLTDKIK
+516 NVKLTDKIQT
-525 KLLKNIQTQNEGDK
+525 LLKNIQTQKESG
-539 SVKNTNKDALKN
+539 SKND
-551 LKKLHS
+551 LKKLKSLHS

-609 LRRSLLECYDE
+609 LRHSLLECYDE

-660 AQATKQKILQKIY
+660 AQVVKQKIF

-680 RAEKYDF
+680 RAEKYAF
-687 LAQNDLNSIEWLELA
+687 LAQNDLNSIEWLEIA
-702 PREPFYLLIP
+702 PREPFYLLLP
-712 QKTSLLDEYE
+712 LKTRLLDEYE
-722 QGFSVQDMFQVGSTG
+722 QGFSVKDMFQISSVGIVTG
-737 ICSQRDHVV
+737 
-746 FHKDKE
+746 KDRIFIANNTE
-752 SLLKL
+752 SLKEQVLKYCNE
-757 LKDFSTLEPSE
+757 FNEQ
-768 LRRIYNIKKDG
+768 Y
-779 RDWRLEYAIKDVKA
+779 IKD
-793 NANNLEEYIVSCQ
+793 IH

-811 FYYTYYTGKSKSF
+811 IRKVYYDTKKLERARENT
-824 IAYPRG
+824 
-830 EVFKHMLPPPT
+830 FKHMLPPPT
-841 NPKTPNQTCK
+841 NPKTPNQTRK

-860 SKMHGEW
+860 SKMYGEW

-884 AGSMGVGYNYPICQ
+884 AGSMGVGYNYPLYQ
-898 FNNPNYTE
+898 FKHPNYTE
-906 NFTPEFRSFIDKH
+906 NFTPEFRSFIDKR

-960 NNKDL
+960 ENEDL

-996 ATIGGSYYKE
+996 DTIGESCYKD
-1006 AHERNPI
+1006 ERNPI
-1013 IKKPSYNE
+1013 IKKPSHNE

-1037 SEEIYNYM
+1037 SEEIYHYM

-1059 KNESCNFDH
+1059 KNEPCDFDH
-1068 VSNIIKVIARTIE
+1068 VTNIIKVIARTIE

-1091 DLPHLKGNDSQA
+1091 DLPHLKGNDSEA

-1111 PPPPPHLIPI
+1111 PPPPPPFN
-1121 SPLSYRAKPKPS
+1121 
-1133 EILTLMPHSSAKKQ
+1133 TN
-1147 AITISIAEAE
+1147 T
-1157 VQPSLYSVL
+1157 
-1166 PNLALICDRGSKVSP
+1166 ALILSRQAKAIGDFDAAFISKEASDLN
-1181 ISNVFV
+1181 IS
-1187 TNMLCDLHVNGSG
+1187 SG
-1200 SYAFLLYRLE
+1200 GGDSAFPLFCIA

>member
-1 MLKEYLESIKD
+1 MLKEYLEGIKD
-12 LTPESNELT
+12 ITPEKNEHT
-21 HRTFLQIL
+21 HRPFLYNL
-29 LISLKDDFNTEFKIE
+29 LDKLKDHFNKEFKIE
-44 HEPKKDKQGGQPDFR
+44 HEPEKDKQGGQPDFR
-59 VSYQGLNIGYIE
+59 VSFQGLNIGYIE
-71 NKRVGTDLIQ
+71 NKRVGTNLNR
-81 LLKSDQILKY
+81 LLKSDQVLKY

-114 NAPLIKKEISVSSL
+114 NAPLIKKEISVASL

-141 ECDLVELFKS
+141 ERNLIELFKS
-151 FFNYE
+151 FFNHE
-156 AAPITNAKDFAT
+156 AAPIANAKDFAT

-180 LIQYQEKAQVSSIF
+180 LIQYQEEDQVSSIF
-194 NNFKEYL
+194 KNFKEYL

-211 DALAQTLTYSLF
+211 DAFAQTLTYSLF
-223 LAKLNH
+223 IAKLNH

-238 VRSSIPENFAVI
+238 VRSSIPKNFAVI

-266 QWLLDEIL
+266 QWLLNEIL
-274 SLINHVNMDSIIK
+274 SLINHVDMDSILK

-448 EIAADRGLQPIFE
+448 EIAAHRGLQPIFE
-461 KELKSA
+461 KELSNA

-502 YGIEPEFQTIEIER
+502 YGIEPEFQTIEIEK
-516 NVKLTDKIK
+516 NVKLTDKIQT
-525 KLLKNIQTQNEGDK
+525 LLNNIQKQKESG
-539 SVKNTNKDALKN
+539 SKNALKE

-557 KYKLQKEKN
+557 KYKLQNEKN

-580 AQNKIESLGHGLFGF
+580 AQNKIKSLGHGLFGF
-595 ISNNAFLD
+595 ISNNGFLD

-660 AQATKQKILQKIY
+660 AQTTKQKIF

-680 RAEKYDF
+680 RAEKYAF
-687 LAQNDLNSIEWLELA
+687 LAQNDLNSIEWLELT

-712 QKTSLLDEYE
+712 QETPLLDEYE
-722 QGFSVQDMFQVGSTG
+722 QGFSVQDMFQVGGTG

-768 LRRIYNIKKDG
+768 LRRIYKIKKDG
-779 RDWRLEYAIKDVKA
+779 RDWRLEYAIRDVRA
-793 NANNLEEYIVSCQ
+793 NADNLEEYIVLCQ

-824 IAYPRG
+824 IAYPRS
-830 EVFKHMLPPPT
+830 EVFKHMLPPPPPQP
-841 NPKTPNQTCK
+841 NPKTPNQTRK
-851 NVALNIARQ
+851 NVALITSRRFCQ
-860 SKMHGEW
+860 SQK
-867 RYVMAHKEL
+867 
-876 VDINLIAS
+876 S
-884 AGSMGVGYNYPICQ
+884 GVGFVSNKISDLRTWTCPGMEGGDYVNPLYH
-898 FNNPNYTE
+898 NPNYTE

-919 YNHSFEPLEVLGY
+919 YSHSFEPLEVLGY

-972 GIELIGLHVLNQ
+972 GIELIGLHVLNK
-984 ESLNHSF
+984 EILNHSF

-996 ATIGGSYYKE
+996 ATIGESYYKE
-1006 AHERNPI
+1006 ERNPI
-1013 IKKPSYNE
+1013 ISKKPSHNE

-1037 SEEIYNYM
+1037 SKEIYNYM
-1045 IGGYGVLDKYLKSH
+1045 IGGYCVLDKYLKSH
-1059 KNESCNFDH
+1059 KNEPCKFDH
-1068 VSNIIKVIARTIE
+1068 VSKIIKVIARTIE

-1091 DLPHLKGNDSQA
+1091 DLPHLKGNDSEA

-1111 PPPPPHLIPI
+1111 PPPPPHFNTNI
-1121 SPLSYRAKPKPS
+1121 
-1133 EILTLMPHSSAKKQ
+1133 
-1147 AITISIAEAE
+1147 
-1157 VQPSLYSVL
+1157 
-1166 PNLALICDRGSKVSP
+1166 ALILSRQAKAIGDFDFDAAFISKEASDNNIYRRGG
-1181 ISNVFV
+1181 
-1187 TNMLCDLHVNGSG
+1187 GS
-1200 SYAFLLYRLE
+1200 AFPLFCIA

>member
-1 MLKEYLESIKD
+1 MLKEYLESIRD
-12 LTPESNELT
+12 LTPEKNELT
-21 HRTFLQIL
+21 HRPSLYNL
-29 LISLKDDFNTEFKIE
+29 LDGLKDHFNKEFKIE
-44 HEPKKDKQGGQPDFR
+44 HEPKRDQGSQPDFR
-59 VSYQGLNIGYIE
+59 ISYQGLNIGYIE
-71 NKRVGTDLIQ
+71 NKRVGTNLSQ

-114 NAPLIKKEISVSSL
+114 NKPLIKRKISVASL

-136 PNPQT
+136 PKPQT
-141 ECDLVELFKS
+141 ERDLIELFKS
-151 FFNYE
+151 FFNHE
-156 AAPITNAKDFAT
+156 AAPIANAKDFAT
-168 HLSAPTKYLKDA
+168 HLSPRTKYLKDA
-180 LIQYQEKAQVSSIF
+180 LIKYQEKVQVSSIF

-238 VRSSIPENFAVI
+238 VRSSIPKNFAVI

-255 FLKKLDAIKEI
+255 FLKKLDEIKEI
-266 QWLLDEIL
+266 QWLLNEIL
-274 SLINHVNMDSIIK
+274 SSINHVDMDSILK

-307 DPKLREKKGV
+307 DPKLRESKGV

-423 EEFKKPLKENDALQI
+423 EEFKKPLKENDALKI

-448 EIAADRGLQPIFE
+448 EIVAYRGLSPIFE

-467 QEIKKDEK
+467 QEIKKNEN

-494 FEWEVRAT
+494 FEWEVKAT
-502 YGIEPEFQTIEIER
+502 YGIEPEFQTIEIEKK
-516 NVKLTDKIK
+516 VKLTDKIQT
-525 KLLKNIQTQNEGDK
+525 LLNNIQKQKESG
-539 SVKNTNKDALKN
+539 SKNALKE
-551 LKKLHS
+551 LKSLHS

-660 AQATKQKILQKIY
+660 AQATKQKIF

-680 RAEKYDF
+680 RAEKYAF
-687 LAQNDLNSIEWLELA
+687 LAQNDLNSIDWLEIA
-702 PREPFYLLIP
+702 PRVPFYLLLP
-712 QKTSLLDEYE
+712 LKTPLLDEYE

-768 LRRIYNIKKDG
+768 LRRIYKIKKDG
-779 RDWRLEYAIKDVKA
+779 RDWRLEYAIRDVRA
-793 NANNLEEYIVSCQ
+793 NADNLEEYIVSCQ

-830 EVFKHMLPPPT
+830 EVFKHMLPPPQ
-841 NPKTPNQTCK
+841 QTLK
-851 NVALNIARQ
+851 
-860 SKMHGEW
+860 H
-867 RYVMAHKEL
+867 
-876 VDINLIAS
+876 
-884 AGSMGVGYNYPICQ
+884 PI
-898 FNNPNYTE
+898 
-906 NFTPEFRSFIDKH
+906 K
-919 YNHSFEPLEVLGY
+919 
-932 IYALL
+932 
-937 YSPNYRKRYEEFLK
+937 
-951 ADYPKILFT
+951 
-960 NNKDL
+960 
-965 FRVLSLL
+965 
-972 GIELIGLHVLNQ
+972 
-984 ESLNHSF
+984 
-991 EKLKD
+991 
-996 ATIGGSYYKE
+996 
-1006 AHERNPI
+1006 
-1013 IKKPSYNE
+1013 
-1021 PEQRL
+1021 
-1026 YINHSAYFRGV
+1026 
-1037 SEEIYNYM
+1037 
-1045 IGGYGVLDKYLKSH
+1045 
-1059 KNESCNFDH
+1059 
-1068 VSNIIKVIARTIE
+1068 
-1081 IQKTLGFLTS
+1081 
-1091 DLPHLKGNDSQA
+1091 
-1103 LMQEILQN
+1103 
-1111 PPPPPHLIPI
+1111 
-1121 SPLSYRAKPKPS
+1121 RAK
-1133 EILTLMPHSSAKKQ
+1133 
-1147 AITISIAEAE
+1147 
-1157 VQPSLYSVL
+1157 
-1166 PNLALICDRGSKVSP
+1166 
-1181 ISNVFV
+1181 
-1187 TNMLCDLHVNGSG
+1187 ML
-1200 SYAFLLYRLE
+1200 R

>member
-12 LTPESNELT
+12 ITPESNELT
-21 HRTFLQIL
+21 HRPSLYNL
-29 LISLKDDFNTEFKIE
+29 LDGLKKNFNKEFKIE
-44 HEPKKDKQGGQPDFR
+44 HEPNRDKQGGQPDFR

-71 NKRVGTDLIQ
+71 NKKVGTDLSQ

-99 LTDYLNFVWVGKDEN
+99 LTDYLNFMWVGKDEEN
-114 NAPLIKKEISVSSL
+114 KPLIKRKISIASL

-136 PNPQT
+136 PKPQT
-141 ECDLVELFKS
+141 ECDLIEFFRG

-168 HLSAPTKYLKDA
+168 HLSPRTKYLKDA
-180 LIQYQEKAQVSSIF
+180 LIKYQEKVQVSSIF

-238 VRSSIPENFAVI
+238 VRSSIPKNFAVI

-255 FLKKLDAIKEI
+255 FLKKLDEI
-266 QWLLDEIL
+266 EGIQRLLNEIL
-274 SLINHVNMDSIIK
+274 SSINHVDMDSILK

-307 DPKLREKKGV
+307 DPKLRESKGV

-373 RKALETRKTSDGGTS
+373 RKALEVRKTSDGGTS

-423 EEFKKPLKENDALQI
+423 EEFKKPLKENDALKI

-467 QEIKKDEK
+467 QEIKKDEN

-494 FEWEVRAT
+494 FEWEVKAT
-502 YGIEPEFQTIEIER
+502 YGIEPEFQTIETKK
-516 NVKLTDKIK
+516 NVKLTDEIQT
-525 KLLKNIQTQNEGDK
+525 LLKNIQIQKESGG
-539 SVKNTNKDALKN
+539 KDALKE
-551 LKKLHS
+551 LKNLHS
-557 KYKLQKEKN
+557 KYKLQNEKN

-629 ARKKEET
+629 TRKKEKT
-636 PQGAKDENVFNI
+636 PQGAKDENFFNI

-660 AQATKQKILQKIY
+660 AQATKQKIF

-680 RAEKYDF
+680 RAEKYAF
-687 LAQNDLNSIEWLELA
+687 LAQNDLNSIEWLELT

-712 QKTSLLDEYE
+712 QETPLLDEYE
-722 QGFSVQDMFQVGSTG
+722 QGFSVQEMFQVGSTG

-768 LRRIYNIKKDG
+768 LRRKYNIKKDG

-830 EVFKHMLPPPT
+830 EVFKHMLPPPPPT
-841 NPKTPNQTCK
+841 NPKTPNQTRK

-884 AGSMGVGYNYPICQ
+884 AGSMGVGYNYPLYQ
-898 FNNPNYTE
+898 FKHPNYTE

-919 YNHSFEPLEVLGY
+919 YSHHFEPLEVLGY

-965 FRVLSLL
+965 FRALSLL
-972 GIELIGLHVLNQ
+972 GIELIGLHVLNK

-996 ATIGGSYYKE
+996 ATIGESYYKE
-1006 AHERNPI
+1006 SHDRNPI
-1013 IKKPSYNE
+1013 ISKKPSYNE

-1037 SEEIYNYM
+1037 SKEIHDYM
-1045 IGGYGVLDKYLKSH
+1045 IGGYCVLDKYLKSH
-1059 KNESCNFDH
+1059 KNEPCNFDH
-1068 VSNIIKVIARTIE
+1068 VRNIIKIIARTIE

-1091 DLPHLKGNDSQA
+1091 DLPHLKGNDSKA

-1111 PPPPPHLIPI
+1111 PPPPPI
-1121 SPLSYRAKPKPS
+1121 
-1133 EILTLMPHSSAKKQ
+1133 
-1147 AITISIAEAE
+1147 
-1157 VQPSLYSVL
+1157 
-1166 PNLALICDRGSKVSP
+1166 
-1181 ISNVFV
+1181 
-1187 TNMLCDLHVNGSG
+1187 
-1200 SYAFLLYRLE
+1200 

>member
-12 LTPESNELT
+12 ITDKKNELT
-21 HRTFLQIL
+21 HRPSLYNL
-29 LISLKDDFNTEFKIE
+29 LKGLKDHFNKEYKIE
-44 HEPKKDKQGGQPDFR
+44 HEPERERGSQPDFR
-59 VSYQGLNIGYIE
+59 VSLQGLSIGYIE
-71 NKRVGTDLIQ
+71 NKRVGTNLSQ
-81 LLKSDQILKY
+81 LLKNDQILKY

-114 NAPLIKKEISVSSL
+114 NAPFIKKEISVASL
-128 DELSKPLK
+128 DELSKPPK
-136 PNPQT
+136 KQT
-141 ECDLVELFKS
+141 ESDLIKLFKS

-168 HLSAPTKYLKDA
+168 HLSPRTRYLKDA
-180 LIQYQEKAQVSSIF
+180 LIKYQDKAQVSSIF
-194 NNFKEYL
+194 KNFKEYL

-238 VRSSIPENFAVI
+238 VRSSIPKNFAVI

-255 FLKKLDAIKEI
+255 FLKKLDEIKEI
-266 QWLLDEIL
+266 QWLLNEIL
-274 SLINHVNMDSIIK
+274 SLINHVDMGSILK

-307 DPKLREKKGV
+307 DPKLRESKGV

-423 EEFKKPLKENDALQI
+423 EEFKKPLKENDALKI

-448 EIAADRGLQPIFE
+448 EIAAYRGLQPIFE

-467 QEIKKDEK
+467 QEIKKDEN

-494 FEWEVRAT
+494 FEWEVKAT
-502 YGIEPEFQTIEIER
+502 YGIEPEFQTIEIEK

-525 KLLKNIQTQNEGDK
+525 TLLKNLQTQKQSGSQN
-539 SVKNTNKDALKN
+539 ALKE

-557 KYKLQKEKN
+557 KYKLQNEKN
-566 PKWLLDDYVKFMRF
+566 PKWLLDDYMKFMRF

-609 LRRSLLECYDE
+609 LRCSLLECYDE

-629 ARKKEET
+629 ARKKEKT

-648 MQGVSINLFVKK
+648 MQGVSINLFVKNP
-660 AQATKQKILQKIY
+660 QVVRQKVH
-673 YYDVYGE
+673 YYDVYGQ
-680 RAEKYDF
+680 RAEKYAF
-687 LAQNDLNSIEWLELA
+687 LAQNDLNSIEWLEIA
-702 PREPFYLLIP
+702 PRAPFYLLLP
-712 QKTSLLDEYE
+712 LKTPLLDEYE
-722 QGFSVQDMFQVGSTG
+722 QGFSVKDMFQVGSTG
-737 ICSQRDHVV
+737 ICSKRDHVV

-768 LRRIYNIKKDG
+768 LRRKYDIGDDS
-779 RDWRLEYAIKDVKA
+779 RDWRLEYAIRDVRA
-793 NANNLEEYIVSCQ
+793 NADNLEKYIVLCR

-811 FYYTYYTGKSKSF
+811 YRWTYYTPNSRTF
-824 IAYPRG
+824 LAYPVYD
-830 EVFKHMLPPPT
+830 VFKHMLPPPPT
-841 NPKTPNQTCK
+841 NPKTPNQTHK
-851 NVALNIARQ
+851 NVALNTPRQ
-860 SKMHGEW
+860 IKNNDKSWTQCFISSH
-867 RYVMAHKEL
+867 
-876 VDINLIAS
+876 INDQGLS
-884 AGSMGVGYNYPICQ
+884 SGGNGAGVNYPLYQ
-898 FNNPNYTE
+898 FKHPNYTE

-919 YNHSFEPLEVLGY
+919 YNHSFEPLEILGY

-951 ADYPKILFT
+951 ADYPKTLFT
-960 NNKDL
+960 KNKDL

-972 GIELIGLHVLNQ
+972 GIELIGLHVLNK
-984 ESLNHSF
+984 ESLNYSF

-996 ATIGGSYYKE
+996 TTIGESCYIE
-1006 AHERNPI
+1006 AHDPT
-1013 IKKPSYNE
+1013 IKKPSHN
-1021 PEQRL
+1021 EQRL

-1037 SEEIYNYM
+1037 SQEIYDYR
-1045 IGGYGVLDKYLKSH
+1045 IGGYCVLDKYLKSH
-1059 KNESCNFDH
+1059 KNEPCDFDH
-1068 VSNIIKVIARTIE
+1068 VTNVIKVIARTIE

-1091 DLPHLKGNDSQA
+1091 DLPHLKGNDSKA
-1103 LMQEILQN
+1103 LMQEILHN
-1111 PPPPPHLIPI
+1111 PPPPFN
-1121 SPLSYRAKPKPS
+1121 
-1133 EILTLMPHSSAKKQ
+1133 TN
-1147 AITISIAEAE
+1147 T
-1157 VQPSLYSVL
+1157 
-1166 PNLALICDRGSKVSP
+1166 ALILSCQAKAIGDLDFDAAFISKESSDNNIYRRGG
-1181 ISNVFV
+1181 
-1187 TNMLCDLHVNGSG
+1187 GS
-1200 SYAFLLYRLE
+1200 AFPLFCLV

>member
-1 MLKEYLESIKD
+1 M
-12 LTPESNELT
+12 
-21 HRTFLQIL
+21 
-29 LISLKDDFNTEFKIE
+29 
-44 HEPKKDKQGGQPDFR
+44 
-59 VSYQGLNIGYIE
+59 
-71 NKRVGTDLIQ
+71 
-81 LLKSDQILKY
+81 
-91 LELNPNLM
+91 
-99 LTDYLNFVWVGKDEN
+99 
-114 NAPLIKKEISVSSL
+114 
-128 DELSKPLK
+128 
-136 PNPQT
+136 
-141 ECDLVELFKS
+141 
-151 FFNYE
+151 
-156 AAPITNAKDFAT
+156 
-168 HLSAPTKYLKDA
+168 
-180 LIQYQEKAQVSSIF
+180 
-194 NNFKEYL
+194 
-201 YEELSFEDFS
+201 SFEDFS

-229 PFEKINLDN
+229 PSGKIDLNN
-238 VRSSIPENFAVI
+238 VRSSIPKNFAVI

-255 FLKKLDAIKEI
+255 FLKKLDEIKEI
-266 QWLLDEIL
+266 QWLLNEIL
-274 SLINHVNMDSIIK
+274 SLINHVDMDSILK

-307 DPKLREKKGV
+307 DPKLRESKGV

-373 RKALETRKTSDGGTS
+373 RKALEMRKTSDGGTS

-423 EEFKKPLKENDALQI
+423 QEFKKPLKENDALQI

-489 SNEGL
+489 ENKGL
-494 FEWEVRAT
+494 FEWEVKAT
-502 YGIEPEFQTIEIER
+502 YGIEPEFQTIEIEKK
-516 NVKLTDKIK
+516 VKLTDKIQTLLSSVQIQK
-525 KLLKNIQTQNEGDK
+525 QSGSKNALKELKN
-539 SVKNTNKDALKN
+539 
-551 LKKLHS
+551 LHS
-557 KYKLQKEKN
+557 KYKLQNEKN

-609 LRRSLLECYDE
+609 LRCSLLECYDE

-660 AQATKQKILQKIY
+660 AQTTKQKIH

-687 LAQNDLNSIEWLELA
+687 LARNDLNSIEWLEIA
-702 PREPFYLLIP
+702 PRAPFYLLIP
-712 QKTSLLDEYE
+712 QETPLLEEYE
-722 QGFSVQDMFQVGSTG
+722 QGFSVKDMFQISSVGIVTG
-737 ICSQRDHVV
+737 RDHVI

-768 LRRIYNIKKDG
+768 LRRIYKIKKDS
-779 RDWRLEYAIKDVKA
+779 RDWRLEYAIKDIKA
-793 NANNLEEYIVSCQ
+793 NADNLEKYIVSCQ

-841 NPKTPNQTCK
+841 NPKTPNQTRK
-851 NVALNIARQ
+851 NVALITSRRFCQ
-860 SKMHGEW
+860 SQK
-867 RYVMAHKEL
+867 
-876 VDINLIAS
+876 S
-884 AGSMGVGYNYPICQ
+884 GVGFVSNKISDLRTWTCPGMEGGDYVNPLYHS
-898 FNNPNYTE
+898 PNYTE

-937 YSPNYRKRYEEFLK
+937 YSPHYRKRYEEFLK

-960 NNKDL
+960 KNKDL
-965 FRVLSLL
+965 FRILSLL

-984 ESLNHSF
+984 ESLNYSF

-996 ATIGGSYYKE
+996 TTIGESYYKE
-1006 AHERNPI
+1006 AHDRI
-1013 IKKPSYNE
+1013 IKKPSHNE

-1037 SEEIYNYM
+1037 SQEIHDYR

-1059 KNESCNFDH
+1059 KNEPCDFDH
-1068 VSNIIKVIARTIE
+1068 VSNIIKVIACTIE

-1091 DLPHLKGNDSQA
+1091 DLPHLKGNVSEA

-1111 PPPPPHLIPI
+1111 PPPPHLMPI

-1133 EILTLMPHSSAKKQ
+1133 ETLTLMPHSSAKKR
-1147 AITISIAEAE
+1147 AITTSIAEVG
-1157 VQPSLYSVL
+1157 VQFSLYSAL

-1187 TNMLCDLHVNGSG
+1187 TSMLCDLHANGSG

>member
-1 MLKEYLESIKD
+1 MLKEYLEGIKD
-12 LTPESNELT
+12 LTPEKNELT
-21 HRTFLQIL
+21 HRLFLHNL
-29 LISLKDDFNTEFKIE
+29 LDKLKNHFNKEFKIE
-44 HEPKKDKQGGQPDFR
+44 HEPNRDKQGGQPDFR
-59 VSYQGLNIGYIE
+59 VSFQGLNIGYIE
-71 NKRVGTDLIQ
+71 NKRVGTDLRKIVESE
-81 LLKSDQILKY
+81 KNKQILKY

-99 LTDYLNFVWVGKDEN
+99 LTDYLNFVWVGKDEEN
-114 NAPLIKKEISVSSL
+114 KPSIKREISVASL

-141 ECDLVELFKS
+141 ERDLIDFFRE
-151 FFNYE
+151 FFNHE

-180 LIQYQEKAQVSSIF
+180 LIQYQKDDQVSSIF

-211 DALAQTLTYSLF
+211 DAFAQTLTYSLF

-229 PFEKINLDN
+229 PFEKIN
-238 VRSSIPENFAVI
+238 
-250 REMAD
+250 
-255 FLKKLDAIKEI
+255 
-266 QWLLDEIL
+266 
-274 SLINHVNMDSIIK
+274 HVDMDSIIK

-423 EEFKKPLKENDALQI
+423 EEFKKPLKENDVLQI

-448 EIAADRGLQPIFE
+448 EIVAYRGLNPIFE

-467 QEIKKDEK
+467 QEIKKNEN

-489 SNEGL
+489 ENKGL
-494 FEWEVRAT
+494 FEWEVKAT
-502 YGIEPEFQTIEIER
+502 YGIEPEFQTIEIEKK
-516 NVKLTDKIK
+516 VKLTDKIQT
-525 KLLKNIQTQNEGDK
+525 LLKNIQKQKE
-539 SVKNTNKDALKN
+539 SSSKDALKA
-551 LKKLHS
+551 LKNLHS

-580 AQNKIESLGHGLFGF
+580 AQNKIKSLGHGLFGF

-660 AQATKQKILQKIY
+660 AQATKPKIF

-680 RAEKYDF
+680 RAEKYAF

-702 PREPFYLLIP
+702 PRAPFYLLIP
-712 QKTSLLDEYE
+712 QETPLLEEYE
-722 QGFSVQDMFQVGSTG
+722 QGFSVQDMFQVGGTG
-737 ICSQRDHVV
+737 ICSKRDHVV

-768 LRRIYNIKKDG
+768 LRRKYDIGDDS
-779 RDWRLEYAIKDVKA
+779 RDWRLNNAIKEVKT
-793 NANNLEEYIVSCQ
+793 NIKRLEEYIVSCQ

-811 FYYTYYTGKSKSF
+811 YRWTYYTPNSRTF
-824 IAYPRG
+824 LAYPVYD
-830 EVFKHMLPPPT
+830 VFKHMLPPTPPT
-841 NPKTPNQTCK
+841 NPKTPNQTRQ
-851 NVALNIARQ
+851 NVALNTPRQ
-860 SKMHGEW
+860 LKNNDKSWTQCFISSH
-867 RYVMAHKEL
+867 
-876 VDINLIAS
+876 INDQGLS
-884 AGSMGVGYNYPICQ
+884 SGGNGAGVNYPLYQ
-898 FNNPNYTE
+898 FRDPNYTE

-919 YNHSFEPLEVLGY
+919 YSHPFEPLEVLGY

-937 YSPNYRKRYEEFLK
+937 YSPHYRKRYEEFLK

-965 FRVLSLL
+965 FRALSLL
-972 GIELIGLHVLNQ
+972 GIELIGLHVLNK

-996 ATIGGSYYKE
+996 ATIGESCYKE
-1006 AHERNPI
+1006 AHDRI
-1013 IKKPSYNE
+1013 IKKPLHNE

-1037 SEEIYNYM
+1037 SEEIYDYR

-1068 VSNIIKVIARTIE
+1068 VSNIIRVIARTIE
-1081 IQKTLGFLTS
+1081 IQKTLGVLTS
-1091 DLPHLKGNDSQA
+1091 DLPHLKGNDSKA
-1103 LMQEILQN
+1103 LIIQEILQN
-1111 PPPPPHLIPI
+1111 PPPPHLMPI

-1147 AITISIAEAE
+1147 ATTISTAEAE
-1157 VQPSLYSVL
+1157 VQPSLYSAL
-1166 PNLALICDRGSKVSP
+1166 SNLALICDRGSKVSP

-1187 TNMLCDLHVNGSG
+1187 TSMLCDLHVNGSG
-1200 SYAFLLYRLE
+1200 SYAFLLYRLK

>member
-12 LTPESNELT
+12 LTPEENELT
-21 HRTFLQIL
+21 HRPSLHNL
-29 LISLKDDFNTEFKIE
+29 LNRLKDHFNKEFKIE
-44 HEPKKDKQGGQPDFR
+44 HEPKREQGSQPDFR
-59 VSYQGLNIGYIE
+59 VSFQGLNIGYIE
-71 NKRVGTDLIQ
+71 NKRVGNNLSQ

-99 LTDYLNFVWVGKDEN
+99 LTDYLNFAWVGKDEN
-114 NAPLIKKEISVSSL
+114 NAPLIKKEISIASP

-136 PNPQT
+136 PKPQT
-141 ECDLVELFKS
+141 ERDLIEMFKS
-151 FFNYE
+151 FFNHE
-156 AAPITNAKDFAT
+156 AAPIANAKDFAT
-168 HLSAPTKYLKDA
+168 HLSPRTRYLKDA
-180 LIQYQEKAQVSSIF
+180 LIKYQEKTQVSSIF

-211 DALAQTLTYSLF
+211 DALAQTLTYGLF

-238 VRSSIPENFAVI
+238 VRSSIPKNFAVI

-255 FLKKLDAIKEI
+255 FLKKLDEIKEI
-266 QWLLDEIL
+266 QWLLNEIL
-274 SLINHVNMDSIIK
+274 SSINHVDMDSILK

-307 DPKLREKKGV
+307 DPKLRESKGV

-373 RKALETRKTSDGGTS
+373 RKALEMRKTSDGGIS

-423 EEFKKPLKENDALQI
+423 EEFKKPLKENDALKI

-448 EIAADRGLQPIFE
+448 ETIAYRGLQPIFE
-461 KELKSA
+461 TELLNA
-467 QEIKKDEK
+467 QEIKKDEN

-494 FEWEVRAT
+494 FEWEVKAT
-502 YGIEPEFQTIEIER
+502 YGIEPEFQTIEIEKK
-516 NVKLTDKIK
+516 VKLADKIK
-525 KLLKNIQTQNEGDK
+525 TLLKNIQTQKQGGSQN
-539 SVKNTNKDALKN
+539 ALKE

-557 KYKLQKEKN
+557 KYKLQDEKN

-629 ARKKEET
+629 ARKKEKT
-636 PQGAKDENVFNI
+636 PQGADDENVFNI
-648 MQGVSINLFVKK
+648 KQGVSINLFVKK
-660 AQATKQKILQKIY
+660 AQTTKQKIH
-673 YYDVYGE
+673 YYDMYGE
-680 RAEKYDF
+680 RAEKYAF
-687 LAQNDLNSIEWLELA
+687 LAQNDLNSIEWLELT
-702 PREPFYLLIP
+702 PREPFYLLLP
-712 QKTSLLDEYE
+712 LKTRLLDEYE
-722 QGFSVQDMFQVGSTG
+722 QGFSVKDMFQISSVGIVTG
-737 ICSQRDHVV
+737 
-746 FHKDKE
+746 KDRIFIANNTE
-752 SLLKL
+752 SLKEQVLKYCNE
-757 LKDFSTLEPSE
+757 FNEQ
-768 LRRIYNIKKDG
+768 Y
-779 RDWRLEYAIKDVKA
+779 IKD
-793 NANNLEEYIVSCQ
+793 IH

-811 FYYTYYTGKSKSF
+811 IRKVYYDTKKLERARENT
-824 IAYPRG
+824 
-830 EVFKHMLPPPT
+830 FKHMLPPPT
-841 NPKTPNQTCK
+841 NPKTPNQTRK
-851 NVALNIARQ
+851 NVALITSRRFCQ
-860 SKMHGEW
+860 SQK
-867 RYVMAHKEL
+867 
-876 VDINLIAS
+876 S
-884 AGSMGVGYNYPICQ
+884 GVGFVSNKISDLRTWTCPGMEGGDYVNPLYH
-898 FNNPNYTE
+898 NPNYTE
-906 NFTPEFRSFIDKH
+906 NFTPEFRGFIDKH
-919 YNHSFEPLEVLGY
+919 YNHSFEPLEILGY

-937 YSPNYRKRYEEFLK
+937 YSPNYRKRYEGFLK
-951 ADYPKILFT
+951 IDYPKILFT
-960 NNKDL
+960 KNKDL
-965 FRVLSLL
+965 FRALSLL

-984 ESLNHSF
+984 ESLNYSF

-996 ATIGGSYYKE
+996 ATIGESGYIE
-1006 AHERNPI
+1006 VHGRNPI
-1013 IKKPSYNE
+1013 ISKPSHNE
-1021 PEQRL
+1021 PEKRL
-1026 YINHSAYFRGV
+1026 YINHSAYFSGV
-1037 SEEIYNYM
+1037 SQEIYDYR
-1045 IGGYGVLDKYLKSH
+1045 IGGYCVLDKYLKSH
-1059 KNESCNFDH
+1059 KNESCKFDH
-1068 VSNIIKVIARTIE
+1068 VTNIIKVIARTIE

-1091 DLPHLKGNDSQA
+1091 DLPHLKGNDSEA

-1111 PPPPPHLIPI
+1111 PPPPPI
-1121 SPLSYRAKPKPS
+1121 
-1133 EILTLMPHSSAKKQ
+1133 
-1147 AITISIAEAE
+1147 
-1157 VQPSLYSVL
+1157 
-1166 PNLALICDRGSKVSP
+1166 
-1181 ISNVFV
+1181 
-1187 TNMLCDLHVNGSG
+1187 
-1200 SYAFLLYRLE
+1200 

>member
-12 LTPESNELT
+12 LTPEKNELT
-21 HRTFLQIL
+21 HRLFLHNL
-29 LISLKDDFNTEFKIE
+29 LDKLKNHFNKEFKIE
-44 HEPKKDKQGGQPDFR
+44 HEPNRDKQGGQPDFR
-59 VSYQGLNIGYIE
+59 VSFQGLNIGYIE
-71 NKRVGTDLIQ
+71 NKRVGTNLSQ
-81 LLKSDQILKY
+81 LLKSDQVLKY

-99 LTDYLNFVWVGKDEN
+99 LTDYLNFMWVGKDEN
-114 NAPLIKKEISVSSL
+114 NAPLIKKEISVASP

-141 ECDLVELFKS
+141 ERDLIELFKS
-151 FFNYE
+151 FFNHE

-168 HLSAPTKYLKDA
+168 HLSVPTRYLKDA
-180 LIQYQEKAQVSSIF
+180 LIKYQKDMQVSSIF

-223 LAKLNH
+223 IAKLNH

-266 QWLLDEIL
+266 QWLLNEIL
-274 SLINHVNMDSIIK
+274 SLINHVDMDSILK

-373 RKALETRKTSDGGTS
+373 RKALETRKTSDGGIS

-448 EIAADRGLQPIFE
+448 EIVAYRGLSPIFE
-461 KELKSA
+461 KELSNA
-467 QEIKKDEK
+467 QEIKKNEK

-494 FEWEVRAT
+494 FEWEVKAT
-502 YGIEPEFQTIEIER
+502 YGIEPEFQTIEIEK

-525 KLLKNIQTQNEGDK
+525 TLLSSVQIQKQSG
-539 SVKNTNKDALKN
+539 SKDALKA
-551 LKKLHS
+551 LKSLYS

-580 AQNKIESLGHGLFGF
+580 AQNKIKSLGHGLFGF

-660 AQATKQKILQKIY
+660 AQTTKQKIH
-673 YYDVYGE
+673 YYDVYGQ
-680 RAEKYDF
+680 RAEKYAF
-687 LAQNDLNSIEWLELA
+687 LAQNDLNSIEWLEIA
-702 PREPFYLLIP
+702 PRAPFYLLLP
-712 QKTSLLDEYE
+712 LKTPLLEEYE

-757 LKDFSTLEPSE
+757 LKDFSTLEPGE

-830 EVFKHMLPPPT
+830 EVFKHMYPPP
-841 NPKTPNQTCK
+841 
-851 NVALNIARQ
+851 
-860 SKMHGEW
+860 
-867 RYVMAHKEL
+867 
-876 VDINLIAS
+876 
-884 AGSMGVGYNYPICQ
+884 
-898 FNNPNYTE
+898 
-906 NFTPEFRSFIDKH
+906 
-919 YNHSFEPLEVLGY
+919 
-932 IYALL
+932 
-937 YSPNYRKRYEEFLK
+937 
-951 ADYPKILFT
+951 
-960 NNKDL
+960 NK
-965 FRVLSLL
+965 
-972 GIELIGLHVLNQ
+972 
-984 ESLNHSF
+984 
-991 EKLKD
+991 
-996 ATIGGSYYKE
+996 
-1006 AHERNPI
+1006 P
-1013 IKKPSYNE
+1013 
-1021 PEQRL
+1021 
-1026 YINHSAYFRGV
+1026 
-1037 SEEIYNYM
+1037 
-1045 IGGYGVLDKYLKSH
+1045 
-1059 KNESCNFDH
+1059 
-1068 VSNIIKVIARTIE
+1068 
-1081 IQKTLGFLTS
+1081 
-1091 DLPHLKGNDSQA
+1091 
-1103 LMQEILQN
+1103 
-1111 PPPPPHLIPI
+1111 
-1121 SPLSYRAKPKPS
+1121 
-1133 EILTLMPHSSAKKQ
+1133 
-1147 AITISIAEAE
+1147 
-1157 VQPSLYSVL
+1157 
-1166 PNLALICDRGSKVSP
+1166 
-1181 ISNVFV
+1181 
-1187 TNMLCDLHVNGSG
+1187 
-1200 SYAFLLYRLE
+1200 

>member
-12 LTPESNELT
+12 LTPEKNELT
-21 HRTFLQIL
+21 HRLFLHNL
-29 LISLKDDFNTEFKIE
+29 LDKLKNHFNKEFKIE
-44 HEPKKDKQGGQPDFR
+44 HEPKREQGSQPDFR
-59 VSYQGLNIGYIE
+59 VSFQGLNIGYIE
-71 NKRVGTDLIQ
+71 NKRAGEDLRQ
-81 LLKSDQILKY
+81 LLKEDQIRKY

-99 LTDYLNFVWVGKDEN
+99 LTDYLNFMWVGKDEN
-114 NAPLIKKEISVSSL
+114 NAPLIKKEISVASL

-136 PNPQT
+136 PKPQT
-141 ECDLVELFKS
+141 ERDLIELFKS
-151 FFNYE
+151 FFNHE

-168 HLSAPTKYLKDA
+168 HLSPRTKYLKDA
-180 LIQYQEKAQVSSIF
+180 LIKYQEKAQVSSIF

-238 VRSSIPENFAVI
+238 VRSSIPKNFAVI

-255 FLKKLDAIKEI
+255 FLKKLDEIEEI
-266 QWLLDEIL
+266 QWLLNEIL
-274 SLINHVNMDSIIK
+274 SSINHVDMDSILK

-307 DPKLREKKGV
+307 DPKLRESKGV

-337 THFKDAPLGLKSAL
+337 TRFKDAPLGLKSAL

-423 EEFKKPLKENDALQI
+423 EEFKKPLKENDALKI
-438 ILTNTLIQPS
+438 ILTSTLIQPS
-448 EIAADRGLQPIFE
+448 EIAAHRGLQPIFE

-467 QEIKKDEK
+467 QEIKKNEK

-494 FEWEVRAT
+494 FEWEVKAT
-502 YGIEPEFQTIEIER
+502 YGIEPEFQTIEIEK

-525 KLLKNIQTQNEGDK
+525 TLLSNLQTQKESGSKNALKELKN
-539 SVKNTNKDALKN
+539 
-551 LKKLHS
+551 LHS
-557 KYKLQKEKN
+557 KYKLQNEKN

-580 AQNKIESLGHGLFGF
+580 AQNKIKSLGHGLFGF

-609 LRRSLLECYDE
+609 LRHSLLECYDE

-629 ARKKEET
+629 ARKKEKT

-660 AQATKQKILQKIY
+660 AQATKQKIY

-687 LAQNDLNSIEWLELA
+687 LAQNDLNSIEWLEIA
-702 PREPFYLLIP
+702 PRAPFYLLLP
-712 QKTSLLDEYE
+712 LKTPLLEEYE

-768 LRRIYNIKKDG
+768 LRRKYNIKKDG

-830 EVFKHMLPPPT
+830 EVFKHMLPPP
-841 NPKTPNQTCK
+841 
-851 NVALNIARQ
+851 
-860 SKMHGEW
+860 
-867 RYVMAHKEL
+867 
-876 VDINLIAS
+876 
-884 AGSMGVGYNYPICQ
+884 
-898 FNNPNYTE
+898 
-906 NFTPEFRSFIDKH
+906 
-919 YNHSFEPLEVLGY
+919 
-932 IYALL
+932 
-937 YSPNYRKRYEEFLK
+937 
-951 ADYPKILFT
+951 
-960 NNKDL
+960 NK
-965 FRVLSLL
+965 
-972 GIELIGLHVLNQ
+972 
-984 ESLNHSF
+984 
-991 EKLKD
+991 
-996 ATIGGSYYKE
+996 
-1006 AHERNPI
+1006 P
-1013 IKKPSYNE
+1013 
-1021 PEQRL
+1021 
-1026 YINHSAYFRGV
+1026 
-1037 SEEIYNYM
+1037 
-1045 IGGYGVLDKYLKSH
+1045 
-1059 KNESCNFDH
+1059 
-1068 VSNIIKVIARTIE
+1068 
-1081 IQKTLGFLTS
+1081 
-1091 DLPHLKGNDSQA
+1091 
-1103 LMQEILQN
+1103 
-1111 PPPPPHLIPI
+1111 
-1121 SPLSYRAKPKPS
+1121 
-1133 EILTLMPHSSAKKQ
+1133 
-1147 AITISIAEAE
+1147 
-1157 VQPSLYSVL
+1157 
-1166 PNLALICDRGSKVSP
+1166 
-1181 ISNVFV
+1181 
-1187 TNMLCDLHVNGSG
+1187 
-1200 SYAFLLYRLE
+1200 

>member
-12 LTPESNELT
+12 LTPEKSELT
-21 HRTFLQIL
+21 HRPFLYNL
-29 LISLKDDFNTEFKIE
+29 LDGLKKNFNKEFKIE
-44 HEPKKDKQGGQPDFR
+44 HEPKRKQGSQPDFR
-59 VSYQGLNIGYIE
+59 ISYQGLNIGYIE
-71 NKRVGTDLIQ
+71 NKRAGTDLRQ
-81 LLKSDQILKY
+81 LLESDQILKY

-99 LTDYLNFVWVGKDEN
+99 LTDYLNFMWVGKDEN
-114 NAPLIKKEISVSSL
+114 NAPLIKKEISVASL
-128 DELSKPLK
+128 DELSKTLK

-141 ECDLVELFKS
+141 ERDLIELFRG
-151 FFNYE
+151 FFNHE
-156 AAPITNAKDFAT
+156 AAPITSAKDFANA
-168 HLSAPTKYLKDA
+168 LSAPTRYLKDA
-180 LIQYQEKAQVSSIF
+180 LIAYQKDDQVSSIF
-194 NNFKEYL
+194 KNFKEYL

-211 DALAQTLTYSLF
+211 DAFAQTLTYSLF
-223 LAKLNH
+223 IAKLNH
-229 PFEKINLDN
+229 PFEKIDLDN
-238 VRSSIPENFAVI
+238 VRSSIPKNFAVI

-266 QWLLDEIL
+266 QWLLNEIL
-274 SLINHVNMDSIIK
+274 SLINHVDMGSIIK

-373 RKALETRKTSDGGTS
+373 RKALEVRKTSDGGTS

-423 EEFKKPLKENDALQI
+423 EEFKKPLKGNDALKI

-448 EIAADRGLQPIFE
+448 EIAAHRGLQPIFE

-494 FEWEVRAT
+494 FEWEVKAT
-502 YGIEPEFQTIEIER
+502 YGIEPEFQTIEIEK
-516 NVKLTDKIK
+516 NVKLTDKIQT
-525 KLLKNIQTQNEGDK
+525 LLNNIQKQKESG
-539 SVKNTNKDALKN
+539 SKNALKE

-557 KYKLQKEKN
+557 KYKLQNERN

-660 AQATKQKILQKIY
+660 AQATKQKIH

-680 RAEKYDF
+680 RAEKYAF
-687 LAQNDLNSIEWLELA
+687 LAKNDLNSIEWLELT
-702 PREPFYLLIP
+702 PREPFYLLLP
-712 QKTSLLDEYE
+712 LETCLLDEYE
-722 QGFSVQDMFQVGSTG
+722 QGFSVQDMFQISSVGIATG
-737 ICSQRDHVV
+737 
-746 FHKDKE
+746 KDKIFIANNTE
-752 SLLKL
+752 SLKEQVLKYCNEFNEQCV
-757 LKDFSTLEPSE
+757 KD
-768 LRRIYNIKKDG
+768 IH
-779 RDWRLEYAIKDVKA
+779 
-793 NANNLEEYIVSCQ
+793 

-811 FYYTYYTGKSKSF
+811 IRKVYYDTKKLERSRENT
-824 IAYPRG
+824 
-830 EVFKHMLPPPT
+830 FKHMLPPPT
-841 NPKTPNQTCK
+841 NPKTPNQTRK

-884 AGSMGVGYNYPICQ
+884 AGSMGVGYNYPLYQ
-898 FNNPNYTE
+898 FKHPNYTE

-919 YNHSFEPLEVLGY
+919 YSHHFEPLEVLGY

-937 YSPNYRKRYEEFLK
+937 YSPHYRKRYEDFLK
-951 ADYPKILFT
+951 IDYPKILFT

-972 GIELIGLHVLNQ
+972 GIELIGLHVLNK
-984 ESLNHSF
+984 ESLNYSF

-996 ATIGGSYYKE
+996 ATIGESCYKE

-1013 IKKPSYNE
+1013 ISKKPSHNE

-1037 SEEIYNYM
+1037 SQEIYDYR

-1059 KNESCNFDH
+1059 KDEPCDFDH

-1091 DLPHLKGNDSQA
+1091 DLPHLKGNDSKA

-1111 PPPPPHLIPI
+1111 PPPPPI
-1121 SPLSYRAKPKPS
+1121 
-1133 EILTLMPHSSAKKQ
+1133 
-1147 AITISIAEAE
+1147 
-1157 VQPSLYSVL
+1157 
-1166 PNLALICDRGSKVSP
+1166 
-1181 ISNVFV
+1181 
-1187 TNMLCDLHVNGSG
+1187 
-1200 SYAFLLYRLE
+1200 

>member
-1 MLKEYLESIKD
+1 M
-12 LTPESNELT
+12 
-21 HRTFLQIL
+21 
-29 LISLKDDFNTEFKIE
+29 
-44 HEPKKDKQGGQPDFR
+44 
-59 VSYQGLNIGYIE
+59 
-71 NKRVGTDLIQ
+71 
-81 LLKSDQILKY
+81 
-91 LELNPNLM
+91 
-99 LTDYLNFVWVGKDEN
+99 
-114 NAPLIKKEISVSSL
+114 
-128 DELSKPLK
+128 
-136 PNPQT
+136 
-141 ECDLVELFKS
+141 FKS

-156 AAPITNAKDFAT
+156 AAPITNTKDFAT
-168 HLSAPTKYLKDA
+168 HLSPRTRCLKDA
-180 LIQYQEKAQVSSIF
+180 LIQNQEKTQVSSIF
-194 NNFKEYL
+194 NNFKAYL

-229 PFEKINLDN
+229 PFEKIDLNN
-238 VRSSIPENFAVI
+238 VRSFIPKNFAVI

-255 FLKKLDAIKEI
+255 FLKKLDEIKEI
-266 QWLLDEIL
+266 QWLLNEIL
-274 SLINHVNMDSIIK
+274 SLINHVDMGSIIK

-307 DPKLREKKGV
+307 DPKLRKSKGV

-324 VKFIINALDSLLK
+324 VEFIINALDSLLK

-373 RKALETRKTSDGGTS
+373 RKALEMRKTSDGGTS

-423 EEFKKPLKENDALQI
+423 QEFKKPLKENDALKI

-448 EIAADRGLQPIFE
+448 EITAYRGLQPIFE
-461 KELKSA
+461 TELKSA

-494 FEWEVRAT
+494 FEWEVKAT
-502 YGIEPEFQTIEIER
+502 YGIEPKFQTIEIEKK
-516 NVKLTDKIK
+516 VKLTDKIQT
-525 KLLKNIQTQNEGDK
+525 LLKNLQKQKESGGQN
-539 SVKNTNKDALKN
+539 ALKE

-557 KYKLQKEKN
+557 KYKLQDEKN
-566 PKWLLDDYVKFMRF
+566 PKWLLDDYMKFMRF

-629 ARKKEET
+629 ARKKEKT
-636 PQGAKDENVFNI
+636 PQGAKDENVFDI

-660 AQATKQKILQKIY
+660 VQTTKQKIH
-673 YYDVYGE
+673 YYDVYGQ
-680 RAEKYDF
+680 RDEKYTF
-687 LAQNDLNSIEWLELA
+687 LAQHDLNSIEWLEIA

-712 QKTSLLDEYE
+712 QETPLLEEYE

-768 LRRIYNIKKDG
+768 LRRKYNIKKDG
-779 RDWRLEYAIKDVKA
+779 RDWRLEYAIKDVKT

-841 NPKTPNQTCK
+841 NPKTPNQTRK
-851 NVALNIARQ
+851 NVALITSRRFCQ
-860 SKMHGEW
+860 SQK
-867 RYVMAHKEL
+867 
-876 VDINLIAS
+876 S
-884 AGSMGVGYNYPICQ
+884 GVGFVSNKISDLRTWTCPGMEGGDYVNPLYHS
-898 FNNPNYTE
+898 PNYTE
-906 NFTPEFRSFIDKH
+906 NFTPEFRNFIDKH
-919 YNHSFEPLEVLGY
+919 YNHPFEPLEILGY

-937 YSPNYRKRYEEFLK
+937 YSPNYRKRYADFLK

-960 NNKDL
+960 KNKDL
-965 FRVLSLL
+965 FRALSLL
-972 GIELIGLHVLNQ
+972 GIELIGLHVLNK
-984 ESLNHSF
+984 ESLNYSF

-996 ATIGGSYYKE
+996 ATIGESVYKE
-1006 AHERNPI
+1006 AHDPI
-1013 IKKPSYNE
+1013 IKKHSHNE

-1026 YINHSAYFRGV
+1026 YINHSAYFSGV
-1037 SEEIYNYM
+1037 SQEIYDYR
-1045 IGGYGVLDKYLKSH
+1045 IGGYCVLDKYLKSH
-1059 KNESCNFDH
+1059 KNEPCNFDH
-1068 VSNIIKVIARTIE
+1068 VTRIIKVIARTIE

-1091 DLPHLKGNDSQA
+1091 DLPHLKGNVSKA

-1121 SPLSYRAKPKPS
+1121 PPLSYRAKPKPS
-1133 EILTLMPHSSAKKQ
+1133 ETLTLMPHSSAKKR
-1147 AITISIAEAE
+1147 AITTSTAEAE
-1157 VQPSLYSVL
+1157 VQLSPYSVL

-1187 TNMLCDLHVNGSG
+1187 TSMLCDLHVNGSG
-1200 SYAFLLYRLE
+1200 SYAFLLYRLGSKRVNEWACYLNFR

>member
-21 HRTFLQIL
+21 HRPSLYNL
-29 LISLKDDFNTEFKIE
+29 LKNLKNDFNKEFEIE
-44 HEPKKDKQGGQPDFR
+44 HEPNRDKQGGQPDFR
-59 VSYQGLNIGYIE
+59 ISYQGLDIGYIE
-71 NKRVGTDLIQ
+71 NKRVGTNLNR
-81 LLKSDQILKY
+81 LLKSDQVLKY

-99 LTDYLNFVWVGKDEN
+99 LTDYLKFVWVGKDEN
-114 NAPLIKKEISVSSL
+114 NEPLVKREISIASPE
-128 DELSKPLK
+128 ELSKPIK

-141 ECDLVELFKS
+141 ERDLIELFRG
-151 FFNYE
+151 FFNHE
-156 AAPITNAKDFAT
+156 VAPITNAKDFANA
-168 HLSAPTKYLKDA
+168 LSAPTRYLKDA
-180 LIQYQEKAQVSSIF
+180 LIQYQKDTHVSSIF

-211 DALAQTLTYSLF
+211 DAFAQTLTYSLF

-238 VRSSIPENFAVI
+238 VRSSIPKNFAVI

-266 QWLLDEIL
+266 QWLLNEIL
-274 SLINHVNMDSIIK
+274 SLINHVDMGSIIK

-373 RKALETRKTSDGGTS
+373 RKALEVRKTSDGGTS

-423 EEFKKPLKENDALQI
+423 EEFKKPLKENDALKI

-448 EIAADRGLQPIFE
+448 EIVAYRGLNPIFE
-461 KELKSA
+461 KELSNA
-467 QEIKKDEK
+467 QEIKKNEN

-489 SNEGL
+489 ENKGL
-494 FEWEVRAT
+494 FEWEVKAT
-502 YGIEPEFQTIEIER
+502 YGIEPEFQTIEIEK
-516 NVKLTDKIK
+516 NIKLTDKIQT
-525 KLLKNIQTQNEGDK
+525 LLKNIQKQKE
-539 SVKNTNKDALKN
+539 SSSKDALKA
-551 LKKLHS
+551 LKSLYP

-636 PQGAKDENVFNI
+636 PQGTKDENVFNI

-660 AQATKQKILQKIY
+660 VQTTKQKIH
-673 YYDVYGE
+673 YYDVYGQ
-680 RAEKYDF
+680 RAEKYAF
-687 LAQNDLNSIEWLELA
+687 LAQHDLNSIEWLEIA
-702 PREPFYLLIP
+702 PRAPFYLLLP
-712 QKTSLLDEYE
+712 LKTPLLDEYE
-722 QGFSVQDMFQVGSTG
+722 QGFSVQDMFQVGGTG
-737 ICSQRDHVV
+737 ICSKKDHVV

-768 LRRIYNIKKDG
+768 LRRKYDIGDDS
-779 RDWRLEYAIKDVKA
+779 RDWRLNNAIKEVKT
-793 NANNLEEYIVSCQ
+793 NIKRLEEYIVSCQ

-811 FYYTYYTGKSKSF
+811 YRWTYYTPNSRTF
-824 IAYPRG
+824 LAYPVYN
-830 EVFKHMLPPPT
+830 VFKHMLPPP
-841 NPKTPNQTCK
+841 
-851 NVALNIARQ
+851 
-860 SKMHGEW
+860 
-867 RYVMAHKEL
+867 
-876 VDINLIAS
+876 
-884 AGSMGVGYNYPICQ
+884 
-898 FNNPNYTE
+898 
-906 NFTPEFRSFIDKH
+906 
-919 YNHSFEPLEVLGY
+919 
-932 IYALL
+932 
-937 YSPNYRKRYEEFLK
+937 
-951 ADYPKILFT
+951 
-960 NNKDL
+960 
-965 FRVLSLL
+965 
-972 GIELIGLHVLNQ
+972 
-984 ESLNHSF
+984 
-991 EKLKD
+991 
-996 ATIGGSYYKE
+996 
-1006 AHERNPI
+1006 
-1013 IKKPSYNE
+1013 
-1021 PEQRL
+1021 
-1026 YINHSAYFRGV
+1026 
-1037 SEEIYNYM
+1037 
-1045 IGGYGVLDKYLKSH
+1045 
-1059 KNESCNFDH
+1059 
-1068 VSNIIKVIARTIE
+1068 
-1081 IQKTLGFLTS
+1081 
-1091 DLPHLKGNDSQA
+1091 
-1103 LMQEILQN
+1103 
-1111 PPPPPHLIPI
+1111 PP
-1121 SPLSYRAKPKPS
+1121 
-1133 EILTLMPHSSAKKQ
+1133 
-1147 AITISIAEAE
+1147 
-1157 VQPSLYSVL
+1157 
-1166 PNLALICDRGSKVSP
+1166 
-1181 ISNVFV
+1181 
-1187 TNMLCDLHVNGSG
+1187 
-1200 SYAFLLYRLE
+1200 